1 MKRARKGHLMTAS
14 LIRRLCL
21 SLLLL
26 FGGWVSLPVYAQK
39 AITLDLINQ
48 PFSTFI
54 KQVEQQTDYKF
65 FFEEQSVDV
74 NRLVNVKV
82 QNQDV
87 RVVLNKVLSGTNI
100 TYTIANKKILL
111 KKQENSKLQRG
122 KALPKEIVGSVVGE
136 DGTQL
141 IGVSIQVKGKA
152 AGTIT
157 NGDGNYRLVLPDN
170 SDAIV
175 VTYVGYIPQEIS
187 LKNNNWQR
195 IVLKED
201 INMLDDVVV
210 VGYGTVKKRDLT
222 GAISTIKADEMGL
235 AGISSIGHAL
245 EGKAAGL
252 YVRQNS
258 AQPGGGLDILVRG
271 AGSIN
276 ANNDPLY
283 IVDGFPIAKLDQI
296 ASSDRKMDPGTQGVL
311 NFLNP
316 NDVESIDVLKDASA
330 TAIYGSR
337 GANGV
342 VMVTTKQA
350 QEGHT
355 EINFDYSY
363 GIQHT
368 AKTYDMLNASQ
379 YAALHNEMR
388 TNAGPEY
395 SLNPAFS
402 DPESLGTGT
411 DWMDAIFR
419 TAPMQKV
426 NLSMLGGNQK
436 ISHATSLGYY
446 TQDGIMKNS
455 SYNRLSLQSNISS
468 KIVSNVT
475 VRANVNLSAENRRT
489 QPVSTV
495 IQNAM
500 RILPSIPIQDENGEY
515 AGPTGNAEWNGNAL
529 NPVAIINEQNYRMK
543 GFRMLSNISLE
554 WEIIKGLK
562 FKTTGGAELGYD
574 YNNSYI
580 PKYKW
585 GMNES
590 KNTMQTVSSAYEQLY
605 LWDNTLNYDKS
616 FGKHRIN
623 AMVGTSYQEYKKE
636 SVSASGSGR
645 ASELTTELDN
655 ATKATDV
662 GGNSLRWALMSY
674 MARLHYSYD
683 DRYLVTATFRADG
696 SSKFGKDNRFGYFPS
711 FAAAWNI
718 GNESFMQ
725 SVKPISQLKLRAGY
739 GQTGNQN
746 IGAYAFADKLSVN
759 GVYNFGSQ
767 RGFESNL
774 VNLIYPYLLS
784 NPSVKWEAVEQ
795 YNVGVDIGFLKNRIV
810 ANLDFYVKN
819 TRDMLTKKPV
829 PQTSGT
835 SLEQADWPPVNIG
848 KVLNRGFEFTI
859 NTKNFVGEFKWETN
873 FNMSFNHNEVVSIGG
888 PEILNG
894 VSLIR
899 EGQPI
904 NSFYGYKLGG
914 VYQTLD
920 EVFTGP
926 VMENRAADKASHNPY
941 KNTSPG
947 DMWFV
952 DVDGNGEINDLDR
965 TVIGNPS
972 PDCIFGFNN
981 TFSYKNFDLSIF
993 FQGALGNQVWNG
1005 VRASHESMNSTY
1017 NQLASTLER
1026 WTGEGTSSSMP
1037 RAIYADPNNNSRA
1050 STRWL
1055 ENGSYAKL
1063 KNLTFGYTL
1072 PENWTNRAKVKALR
1086 LYVSFDN
1093 LCTIT
1098 NYSGLDPEV
1107 GLSGLD
1113 YGVYPSARTY
1123 MFGVSVKF

>member
-1 MKRARKGHLMTAS
+1 MNMKTEYLCKSRMKHILLIGTAMFLISPITLYAGVTVDLNTNTETGIMNVAQQQQTVKG
-14 LIRRLCL
+14 IVK
-21 SLLLL
+21 
-26 FGGWVSLPVYAQK
+26 GPDGLPVIAANISQK
-39 AITLDLINQ
+39 GTNNATITDLYGNFTLNITGQ
-48 PFSTFI
+48 HPVLVISYIGYVTT
-54 KQVEQQTDYKF
+54 E
-65 FFEEQSVDV
+65 
-74 NRLVNVKV
+74 VNVSG
-82 QNQDV
+82 
-87 RVVLNKVLSGTNI
+87 RAFIEVVL
-100 TYTIANKKILL
+100 
-111 KKQENSKLQRG
+111 QEDVE
-122 KALPKEIVGSVVGE
+122 ALDE
-136 DGTQL
+136 
-141 IGVSIQVKGKA
+141 
-152 AGTIT
+152 
-157 NGDGNYRLVLPDN
+157 
-170 SDAIV
+170 
-175 VTYVGYIPQEIS
+175 
-187 LKNNNWQR
+187 
-195 IVLKED
+195 
-201 INMLDDVVV
+201 VVV
-210 VGYGTVKKRDLT
+210 VGYGTMRKKDVT
-222 GAISTIKADEMGL
+222 GAVSSVRTEDITKNATSNVMQAIAGKMSGVQVVQNSGTPGGDVSILIRGVGTINDA
-235 AGISSIGHAL
+235 SP
-245 EGKAAGL
+245 L
-252 YVRQNS
+252 YVIDGVPVS
-258 AQPGGGLDILVRG
+258 GGMW
-271 AGSIN
+271 
-276 ANNDPLY
+276 Y
-283 IVDGFPIAKLDQI
+283 
-296 ASSDRKMDPGTQGVL
+296 
-311 NFLNP
+311 LNP

-489 QPVSTV
+489 QPVGTV

-725 SVKPISQLKLRAGY
+725 SVKSISQLKLRAGY

-873 FNMSFNHNEVVSIGG
+873 LNMSFNHNEVVSIGG

-1072 PENWTNRAKVKALR
+1072 PENWTDRAKVKALR

>member
-1 MKRARKGHLMTAS
+1 MNMKTEYQCKSRMKHTLLIGTAMFLISPITLFAGVTAHSDAGSETGISNVTQQQQTVKG
-14 LIRRLCL
+14 IIK
-21 SLLLL
+21 
-26 FGGWVSLPVYAQK
+26 GPDGLPVIAANISQK
-39 AITLDLINQ
+39 GTNNATITDLNGNFTLNVTGRQ
-48 PFSTFI
+48 PVLVISYIGYVTT
-54 KQVEQQTDYKF
+54 E
-65 FFEEQSVDV
+65 
-74 NRLVNVKV
+74 VNVSGRAFV
-82 QNQDV
+82 E
-87 RVVLNKVLSGTNI
+87 VVL
-100 TYTIANKKILL
+100 
-111 KKQENSKLQRG
+111 QEDVA
-122 KALPKEIVGSVVGE
+122 ALDE
-136 DGTQL
+136 
-141 IGVSIQVKGKA
+141 
-152 AGTIT
+152 
-157 NGDGNYRLVLPDN
+157 
-170 SDAIV
+170 
-175 VTYVGYIPQEIS
+175 
-187 LKNNNWQR
+187 
-195 IVLKED
+195 
-201 INMLDDVVV
+201 VVV
-210 VGYGTVKKRDLT
+210 VGYGTMRKKDVT
-222 GAISTIKADEMGL
+222 GAVSSVRSGEITKNATSNVMQAIAGKMSGVQVVQNSGTPGGDVSILIRGVGTINDA
-235 AGISSIGHAL
+235 SP
-245 EGKAAGL
+245 L
-252 YVRQNS
+252 YVIDGVPVS
-258 AQPGGGLDILVRG
+258 GGMW
-271 AGSIN
+271 
-276 ANNDPLY
+276 Y
-283 IVDGFPIAKLDQI
+283 
-296 ASSDRKMDPGTQGVL
+296 
-311 NFLNP
+311 LNP

-363 GIQHT
+363 GIQHS
-368 AKTYDMLNASQ
+368 AKTYKMLDASQ

-395 SLNPAFS
+395 SLNPAFA
-402 DPESLGTGT
+402 DPESLGAGT

-468 KIVSNVT
+468 KLASNIT

-500 RILPSIPIQDENGEY
+500 RILPSIPIYDDNGEY

-590 KNTMQTVSSAYEQLY
+590 KNTMQTVTSAYEQLY
-605 LWDNTLNYDKS
+605 LWDNTLNYDKA

-623 AMVGTSYQEYKKE
+623 AMIGTSYQEYKKE
-636 SVSASGSGR
+636 SVSAAGSGR

-662 GGNSLRWALMSY
+662 GGNSYRWALMSY

-683 DRYLVTATFRADG
+683 DRYLLTATFRADG

-718 GNESFMQ
+718 GNEAFMQ
-725 SVKPISQLKLRAGY
+725 SVKPVSLLKLRAGY

-784 NPSVKWEAVEQ
+784 NPSVKWESVEQ
-795 YNVGVDIGFLKNRIV
+795 YNVGLDIGFLQNRIV

-848 KVLNRGFEFTI
+848 KVLNRGFEFTV
-859 NTKNFVGEFKWETN
+859 NTKNFVGEFKWETSL
-873 FNMSFNHNEVVSIGG
+873 NMSFNHNEVVSIGG

-904 NSFYGYKLGG
+904 NSFYGYELGG
-914 VYQTLD
+914 IYQTLD

-926 VMENRAADKASHNPY
+926 VMENRAPDKASHNPY
-941 KNTSPG
+941 KNTSPS

-1017 NQLASTLER
+1017 NQLATTLER
-1026 WTGEGTSSSMP
+1026 WTGEGSSYSMP

-1055 ENGSYAKL
+1055 EDGAYAKL

-1072 PENWTNRAKVKALR
+1072 PEKWIRKAKMKALR
-1086 LYVSFDN
+1086 LYVSLDN

-1098 NYSGLDPEV
+1098 NYSGLDPEA

>member
-1 MKRARKGHLMTAS
+1 MNGNFTLNVTGRQ
-14 LIRRLCL
+14 
-21 SLLLL
+21 
-26 FGGWVSLPVYAQK
+26 PVLVISY
-39 AITLDLINQ
+39 IGYVT
-48 PFSTFI
+48 T
-54 KQVEQQTDYKF
+54 E
-65 FFEEQSVDV
+65 
-74 NRLVNVKV
+74 VNVSGRAFV
-82 QNQDV
+82 E
-87 RVVLNKVLSGTNI
+87 VVL
-100 TYTIANKKILL
+100 
-111 KKQENSKLQRG
+111 QEDVA
-122 KALPKEIVGSVVGE
+122 ALDE
-136 DGTQL
+136 
-141 IGVSIQVKGKA
+141 
-152 AGTIT
+152 
-157 NGDGNYRLVLPDN
+157 
-170 SDAIV
+170 
-175 VTYVGYIPQEIS
+175 
-187 LKNNNWQR
+187 
-195 IVLKED
+195 
-201 INMLDDVVV
+201 VVV
-210 VGYGTVKKRDLT
+210 VGYGTMRKKDVT
-222 GAISTIKADEMGL
+222 GAVSSVRSGEITKNATSNVMQAIAGKMSGVQVVQNSGTPGGDVSILIRGVGTINDA
-235 AGISSIGHAL
+235 SP
-245 EGKAAGL
+245 L
-252 YVRQNS
+252 YVIDGVPVS
-258 AQPGGGLDILVRG
+258 GGMW
-271 AGSIN
+271 
-276 ANNDPLY
+276 Y
-283 IVDGFPIAKLDQI
+283 
-296 ASSDRKMDPGTQGVL
+296 
-311 NFLNP
+311 LNP

-363 GIQHT
+363 GIQHS
-368 AKTYDMLNASQ
+368 AKTYKMLDASQ

-395 SLNPAFS
+395 SLNPAFA
-402 DPESLGTGT
+402 DPESLGAGT

-468 KIVSNVT
+468 KLASNIT

-500 RILPSIPIQDENGEY
+500 RILPSIPIYDDNGEY

-590 KNTMQTVSSAYEQLY
+590 KNTMQTVTSAYEQLY
-605 LWDNTLNYDKS
+605 LWDNTLNYDKA

-623 AMVGTSYQEYKKE
+623 AMIGTSYQEYKKE
-636 SVSASGSGR
+636 SVSAAGSGR

-662 GGNSLRWALMSY
+662 GGNSYRWALMSY

-683 DRYLVTATFRADG
+683 DRYLLTATFRADG

-718 GNESFMQ
+718 GNEAFMQ
-725 SVKPISQLKLRAGY
+725 SVKPVSLLKLRAGY

-784 NPSVKWEAVEQ
+784 NPSVKWESVEQ
-795 YNVGVDIGFLKNRIV
+795 YNVGLDIGFLQNRIV

-848 KVLNRGFEFTI
+848 KVLNRGFEFTV
-859 NTKNFVGEFKWETN
+859 NTKNFVGEFKWETSL
-873 FNMSFNHNEVVSIGG
+873 NMSFNHNEVVSIGG

-904 NSFYGYKLGG
+904 NSFYGYELGG
-914 VYQTLD
+914 IYQTLD

-926 VMENRAADKASHNPY
+926 VMENRAPDKASHNPY

-1017 NQLASTLER
+1017 NQLATTLER
-1026 WTGEGTSSSMP
+1026 WTGEGSSYSMP

-1055 ENGSYAKL
+1055 EDGAYAKL

-1072 PENWTNRAKVKALR
+1072 PEKWIRKAKMKALR
-1086 LYVSFDN
+1086 LYVSLDN

-1098 NYSGLDPEV
+1098 NYSGLDPEA

>member
-1 MKRARKGHLMTAS
+1 MNMKTEYQCKSRMKHTLLIGTAMFLISPITLFAGVTAHSDAGSETGISNVTQQQQTVKG
-14 LIRRLCL
+14 IIK
-21 SLLLL
+21 
-26 FGGWVSLPVYAQK
+26 GPDGLPVIAANISQK
-39 AITLDLINQ
+39 GTNNATITDLNGNFTLNVTGRQ
-48 PFSTFI
+48 PVLVISYIGYVTT
-54 KQVEQQTDYKF
+54 E
-65 FFEEQSVDV
+65 
-74 NRLVNVKV
+74 VNVSGRAFV
-82 QNQDV
+82 E
-87 RVVLNKVLSGTNI
+87 VVL
-100 TYTIANKKILL
+100 
-111 KKQENSKLQRG
+111 QEDVA
-122 KALPKEIVGSVVGE
+122 ALDE
-136 DGTQL
+136 
-141 IGVSIQVKGKA
+141 
-152 AGTIT
+152 
-157 NGDGNYRLVLPDN
+157 
-170 SDAIV
+170 
-175 VTYVGYIPQEIS
+175 
-187 LKNNNWQR
+187 
-195 IVLKED
+195 
-201 INMLDDVVV
+201 VVV
-210 VGYGTVKKRDLT
+210 VGYGTMRKKDVT
-222 GAISTIKADEMGL
+222 GAVSSVRSGEITKNATSNVMQAIAGKMSGVQVVQNSGTPGGDVSILIRGVGTINDA
-235 AGISSIGHAL
+235 SP
-245 EGKAAGL
+245 L
-252 YVRQNS
+252 YVIDGVPVS
-258 AQPGGGLDILVRG
+258 GGMW
-271 AGSIN
+271 
-276 ANNDPLY
+276 Y
-283 IVDGFPIAKLDQI
+283 
-296 ASSDRKMDPGTQGVL
+296 
-311 NFLNP
+311 LNP

-363 GIQHT
+363 GIQHS
-368 AKTYDMLNASQ
+368 AKTYKMLDASQ

-395 SLNPAFS
+395 SLNPAFA
-402 DPESLGTGT
+402 DPESLGAGT

-468 KIVSNVT
+468 KLASNIT

-500 RILPSIPIQDENGEY
+500 RILPSIPIYDDNGEY

-590 KNTMQTVSSAYEQLY
+590 KNTMQTVTSAYEQLY
-605 LWDNTLNYDKS
+605 LWDNTLNYDKA

-623 AMVGTSYQEYKKE
+623 AMIGTSYQEYKKE
-636 SVSASGSGR
+636 SVSAAGSGR

-662 GGNSLRWALMSY
+662 GGNSYRWALMSY

-683 DRYLVTATFRADG
+683 DRYLLTATFRADG

-718 GNESFMQ
+718 GNEAFMQ
-725 SVKPISQLKLRAGY
+725 SVKPVSLLKLRAGY

-784 NPSVKWEAVEQ
+784 NPSVKWESVEQ
-795 YNVGVDIGFLKNRIV
+795 YNVGLDIGFLQNRIV

-819 TRDMLTKKPV
+819 TRDMLTKTPV

-848 KVLNRGFEFTI
+848 KVLNRGFEFTV
-859 NTKNFVGEFKWETN
+859 NTKNFVGEFKWETSL
-873 FNMSFNHNEVVSIGG
+873 NMSFNHNEVVSIGG

-904 NSFYGYKLGG
+904 NSFYGYELGG
-914 VYQTLD
+914 IYQTLD

-926 VMENRAADKASHNPY
+926 VMENRAPDKASHNPY

-1017 NQLASTLER
+1017 NQLATTLER
-1026 WTGEGTSSSMP
+1026 WTGEGSSYSMP

-1055 ENGSYAKL
+1055 EDGAYAKL

-1072 PENWTNRAKVKALR
+1072 PEKWIRKAKMKALR
-1086 LYVSFDN
+1086 LYVSLDN

-1098 NYSGLDPEV
+1098 NYSGLDPEA

>member
-1 MKRARKGHLMTAS
+1 MNMKTEYQCKSRMKHTLLIGTAMFLISPITLFAGVTVHSDAGSETGISNVTQQQQTVKG
-14 LIRRLCL
+14 IIK
-21 SLLLL
+21 
-26 FGGWVSLPVYAQK
+26 GPDGLPVIAANISQK
-39 AITLDLINQ
+39 GTNNATITDLNGNFTLNVTGRQ
-48 PFSTFI
+48 PVLVISYIGYVTT
-54 KQVEQQTDYKF
+54 E
-65 FFEEQSVDV
+65 
-74 NRLVNVKV
+74 VNVSGRAFV
-82 QNQDV
+82 E
-87 RVVLNKVLSGTNI
+87 VVL
-100 TYTIANKKILL
+100 
-111 KKQENSKLQRG
+111 QEDVA
-122 KALPKEIVGSVVGE
+122 ALDE
-136 DGTQL
+136 
-141 IGVSIQVKGKA
+141 
-152 AGTIT
+152 
-157 NGDGNYRLVLPDN
+157 
-170 SDAIV
+170 
-175 VTYVGYIPQEIS
+175 
-187 LKNNNWQR
+187 
-195 IVLKED
+195 
-201 INMLDDVVV
+201 VVV
-210 VGYGTVKKRDLT
+210 VGYGTMRKKDVT
-222 GAISTIKADEMGL
+222 GAVSSVRSGEITKNATSNVMQAIAGKMSGVQVVQNSGTPGGDVSILIRGVGTINDA
-235 AGISSIGHAL
+235 SP
-245 EGKAAGL
+245 L
-252 YVRQNS
+252 YVIDGVPVS
-258 AQPGGGLDILVRG
+258 GGMW
-271 AGSIN
+271 
-276 ANNDPLY
+276 Y
-283 IVDGFPIAKLDQI
+283 
-296 ASSDRKMDPGTQGVL
+296 
-311 NFLNP
+311 LNP

-363 GIQHT
+363 GIQHS
-368 AKTYDMLNASQ
+368 AKTYKMLDASQ

-395 SLNPAFS
+395 SLNPAFA
-402 DPESLGTGT
+402 DPESLGAGT
-411 DWMDAIFR
+411 DWVDAIFR

-426 NLSMLGGNQK
+426 NLSMLGGNRK

-468 KIVSNVT
+468 KLASNIT

-500 RILPSIPIQDENGEY
+500 RILPSIPIYDDNGEY

-590 KNTMQTVSSAYEQLY
+590 KNTMQTVTSAYEQLY
-605 LWDNTLNYDKS
+605 LWDNTLNYDKA

-623 AMVGTSYQEYKKE
+623 AMIGTSYQEYKKE
-636 SVSASGSGR
+636 SVSAAGSGR

-662 GGNSLRWALMSY
+662 GGNSYRWALMSY

-683 DRYLVTATFRADG
+683 DRYLLTATFRADG

-718 GNESFMQ
+718 GNEAFMQ
-725 SVKPISQLKLRAGY
+725 SVKPVSLLKLRAGY

-784 NPSVKWEAVEQ
+784 NPSVKWESVEQ
-795 YNVGVDIGFLKNRIV
+795 YNVGLDIGFLQNRIV
-810 ANLDFYVKN
+810 TNLDFYVKN

-848 KVLNRGFEFTI
+848 KVLNRGFEFTV
-859 NTKNFVGEFKWETN
+859 NTKNFVGEFKWETSL
-873 FNMSFNHNEVVSIGG
+873 NMSFNHNEVVSIGG
-888 PEILNG
+888 PEILSG

-904 NSFYGYKLGG
+904 NSFYGYELGG
-914 VYQTLD
+914 IYQTLD
-920 EVFTGP
+920 EVFIGP
-926 VMENRAADKASHNPY
+926 VMENRAPDKASHNPY

-1017 NQLASTLER
+1017 NQLATTLER
-1026 WTGEGTSSSMP
+1026 WTGEGSSYSMP

-1055 ENGSYAKL
+1055 EDGAYAKL

-1072 PENWTNRAKVKALR
+1072 PEKWIRKAKMKALR
-1086 LYVSFDN
+1086 LYVSLDN

-1098 NYSGLDPEV
+1098 NYSGLDPEA

>member
-1 MKRARKGHLMTAS
+1 MNMKTEYQCKSRMKHTL
-14 LIRRLCL
+14 LIRSAMFLI
-21 SLLLL
+21 SPITL
-26 FGGWVSLPVYAQK
+26 FAGVTAHSDAGSETGISNVTQQQQTVKGIIKGPDGLPVIAANISQK
-39 AITLDLINQ
+39 GTNNATITDLNGNFTLNVTGRQ
-48 PFSTFI
+48 PVLVISYIGYVTT
-54 KQVEQQTDYKF
+54 E
-65 FFEEQSVDV
+65 
-74 NRLVNVKV
+74 VNVSGRAFV
-82 QNQDV
+82 E
-87 RVVLNKVLSGTNI
+87 VVL
-100 TYTIANKKILL
+100 
-111 KKQENSKLQRG
+111 QEDVA
-122 KALPKEIVGSVVGE
+122 ALDE
-136 DGTQL
+136 
-141 IGVSIQVKGKA
+141 
-152 AGTIT
+152 
-157 NGDGNYRLVLPDN
+157 
-170 SDAIV
+170 
-175 VTYVGYIPQEIS
+175 
-187 LKNNNWQR
+187 
-195 IVLKED
+195 
-201 INMLDDVVV
+201 VVV
-210 VGYGTVKKRDLT
+210 VGYGTMRKKDVT
-222 GAISTIKADEMGL
+222 GAVSSVRSGEITKNATSNVMQAIAGKMSGVQVVQNSGTPGGDVSILIRGVGTINDA
-235 AGISSIGHAL
+235 SP
-245 EGKAAGL
+245 L
-252 YVRQNS
+252 YVIDGVPVS
-258 AQPGGGLDILVRG
+258 GGMW
-271 AGSIN
+271 
-276 ANNDPLY
+276 Y
-283 IVDGFPIAKLDQI
+283 
-296 ASSDRKMDPGTQGVL
+296 
-311 NFLNP
+311 LNP

-363 GIQHT
+363 GIQHS
-368 AKTYDMLNASQ
+368 AKTYKMLDASQ

-395 SLNPAFS
+395 SLNPAFA
-402 DPESLGTGT
+402 DPESLGAGT

-468 KIVSNVT
+468 KLASNIT

-500 RILPSIPIQDENGEY
+500 RILPSIPIYDDNGEY

-590 KNTMQTVSSAYEQLY
+590 KNTMQTVTSAYEQLY
-605 LWDNTLNYDKS
+605 LWDNTLNYDKA

-623 AMVGTSYQEYKKE
+623 AMIGTSYQEYKKE
-636 SVSASGSGR
+636 SVSAAGSGR

-662 GGNSLRWALMSY
+662 GGNSYRWALMSY

-683 DRYLVTATFRADG
+683 DRYLLTATFRADG

-718 GNESFMQ
+718 GNEAFMQ
-725 SVKPISQLKLRAGY
+725 SVKPVSLLKLRAGY

-784 NPSVKWEAVEQ
+784 NPSVKWESVEQ
-795 YNVGVDIGFLKNRIV
+795 YNVGLDIGFLQNRIV

-848 KVLNRGFEFTI
+848 KVLNRGFEFTV
-859 NTKNFVGEFKWETN
+859 NTKNFVGEFKWETSL
-873 FNMSFNHNEVVSIGG
+873 NMSFNHNEVVSIGG

-904 NSFYGYKLGG
+904 NSFYGYELGG
-914 VYQTLD
+914 IYQTLD

-926 VMENRAADKASHNPY
+926 VMENRAPDKASHNPY

-1017 NQLASTLER
+1017 NQLATTLER
-1026 WTGEGTSSSMP
+1026 WTGEGSSYSMP

-1055 ENGSYAKL
+1055 EDGAYAKL

-1072 PENWTNRAKVKALR
+1072 PEKWIRKAKMKALR
-1086 LYVSFDN
+1086 LYVSLDN

-1098 NYSGLDPEV
+1098 NYSGLDPEA

>member
-1 MKRARKGHLMTAS
+1 MKTEYLCKSRMKHTLLIGSAMFLISPFTLHAGVAALPDGSNETGITNVAQQQQQIVKGVVK
-14 LIRRLCL
+14 
-21 SLLLL
+21 
-26 FGGWVSLPVYAQK
+26 GPDGLPVIAANISQK
-39 AITLDLINQ
+39 GANNATITDLYGNFTLPVSGHQ
-48 PFSTFI
+48 PVLIISYIGYVTA
-54 KQVEQQTDYKF
+54 E
-65 FFEEQSVDV
+65 
-74 NRLVNVKV
+74 VNV
-82 QNQDV
+82 
-87 RVVLNKVLSGTNI
+87 SG
-100 TYTIANKKILL
+100 
-111 KKQENSKLQRG
+111 R
-122 KALPKEIVGSVVGE
+122 PFVEIVLQE
-136 DGTQL
+136 D
-141 IGVSIQVKGKA
+141 VA
-152 AGTIT
+152 A
-157 NGDGNYRLVLPDN
+157 L
-170 SDAIV
+170 
-175 VTYVGYIPQEIS
+175 E
-187 LKNNNWQR
+187 
-195 IVLKED
+195 E
-201 INMLDDVVV
+201 VVV
-210 VGYGTVKKRDLT
+210 VGYGTMRKKDVT
-222 GAISTIKADEMGL
+222 GAVSSVRTEEITKNASSNVMQAIAGKMSGVQVVQNSGAPGGDVSILIRGVGTINDA
-235 AGISSIGHAL
+235 SP
-245 EGKAAGL
+245 L
-252 YVRQNS
+252 YVIDGVPVS
-258 AQPGGGLDILVRG
+258 GGMW
-271 AGSIN
+271 
-276 ANNDPLY
+276 Y
-283 IVDGFPIAKLDQI
+283 
-296 ASSDRKMDPGTQGVL
+296 
-311 NFLNP
+311 LNP

-342 VMVTTKQA
+342 VMVTTRKA

-355 EINFDYSY
+355 EISFDYSY

-368 AKTYDMLNASQ
+368 AKMYDMLNASQ
-379 YAALHNEMR
+379 YATLHNEMR

-395 SLNPAFS
+395 SLNPAFA
-402 DPESLGTGT
+402 DPESLGAGT

-426 NLSMLGGNQK
+426 NLSLLGGNRK

-468 KIVSNVT
+468 KLTSNVI

-489 QPVSTV
+489 QPTGTV

-500 RILPSIPIQDENGEY
+500 RILPSIPIRNENGEY

-590 KNTMQTVSSAYEQLY
+590 KNTMQSVSSAYEQLY
-605 LWDNTLNYDKS
+605 LWDNTLNYDKA

-636 SVSASGSGR
+636 SVSAAGSGR
-645 ASELTTELDN
+645 ASELTNELDN

-662 GGNSLRWALMSY
+662 GGNSYRWALMSY

-683 DRYLVTATFRADG
+683 DRYLLTATFRADG

-711 FAAAWNI
+711 FAAAWNVS
-718 GNESFMQ
+718 NEAFMQ

-746 IGAYAFADKLSVN
+746 IGAYAFADRLSVN

-767 RGFESNL
+767 RGFESNM

-795 YNVGVDIGFLKNRIV
+795 YNVGIDLGFLKNRIV

-835 SLEQADWPPVNIG
+835 SLDQGDWPPVNIG

-859 NTKNFVGEFKWETN
+859 QTKNFVGAFKWETSL
-873 FNMSFNHNEVVSIGG
+873 NMSFNHNEVVSIGG

-914 VYQTLD
+914 IYQNLD
-920 EVFTGP
+920 EVFNGA
-926 VMENRAADKASHNPY
+926 VMENRAPDRASHNPY

-1005 VRASHESMNSTY
+1005 VRATHESMNSTY
-1017 NQLASTLER
+1017 NQLASTLDR
-1026 WTGEGTSSSMP
+1026 WTGEETSYSMP
-1037 RAIYADPNNNSRA
+1037 RAIYADPNNNGRA

-1055 ENGSYAKL
+1055 EDGAYAKL

-1072 PENWTNRAKVKALR
+1072 PEKWTNRAKIKSFR
-1086 LYVSFDN
+1086 LYVSLDN
-1093 LCTIT
+1093 LCTLT
-1098 NYSGLDPEV
+1098 NYTGLDPEA

-1113 YGVYPSARTY
+1113 YGVYPTARTY

>member
-1 MKRARKGHLMTAS
+1 MNMKTEYQCKSRMKHTL
-14 LIRRLCL
+14 LIRSAMFLI
-21 SLLLL
+21 SPITLLA
-26 FGGWVSLPVYAQK
+26 GVTAHSDAGSETGISNVTQQQQTVKGIIKGPDGLPVIAANISQK
-39 AITLDLINQ
+39 GTNNATITDLNGNFTLNVTGRQ
-48 PFSTFI
+48 PVLVISYIGYVTT
-54 KQVEQQTDYKF
+54 E
-65 FFEEQSVDV
+65 
-74 NRLVNVKV
+74 VNVSGRAFV
-82 QNQDV
+82 E
-87 RVVLNKVLSGTNI
+87 VVL
-100 TYTIANKKILL
+100 
-111 KKQENSKLQRG
+111 QEDVA
-122 KALPKEIVGSVVGE
+122 ALDE
-136 DGTQL
+136 
-141 IGVSIQVKGKA
+141 
-152 AGTIT
+152 
-157 NGDGNYRLVLPDN
+157 
-170 SDAIV
+170 
-175 VTYVGYIPQEIS
+175 
-187 LKNNNWQR
+187 
-195 IVLKED
+195 
-201 INMLDDVVV
+201 VVV
-210 VGYGTVKKRDLT
+210 VGYGTMRKKDVT
-222 GAISTIKADEMGL
+222 GAVSSVRSGEITKNATSNVMQAIAGKMSGVQVVQNSGTPGGDVSILIRGVGTINDA
-235 AGISSIGHAL
+235 SP
-245 EGKAAGL
+245 L
-252 YVRQNS
+252 YVIDGVPVS
-258 AQPGGGLDILVRG
+258 GGMW
-271 AGSIN
+271 
-276 ANNDPLY
+276 Y
-283 IVDGFPIAKLDQI
+283 
-296 ASSDRKMDPGTQGVL
+296 
-311 NFLNP
+311 LNP

-363 GIQHT
+363 GIQHS
-368 AKTYDMLNASQ
+368 AKTYKMLDASQ

-395 SLNPAFS
+395 SLNPAFA
-402 DPESLGTGT
+402 DPESLGAGT

-468 KIVSNVT
+468 KLASNIT

-500 RILPSIPIQDENGEY
+500 RILPSIPIYDDNGEY

-590 KNTMQTVSSAYEQLY
+590 KNTMQTVTSAYEQLY
-605 LWDNTLNYDKS
+605 LWDNTLNYDKA

-623 AMVGTSYQEYKKE
+623 AMIGTSYQEYKKE
-636 SVSASGSGR
+636 SVSAAGSGR

-662 GGNSLRWALMSY
+662 GGNSYRWALMSY

-683 DRYLVTATFRADG
+683 DRYLLTATFRADG

-718 GNESFMQ
+718 GNEAFMQ
-725 SVKPISQLKLRAGY
+725 SVKPVSLLKLRAGY

-784 NPSVKWEAVEQ
+784 NPSVKWESVEQ
-795 YNVGVDIGFLKNRIV
+795 YNVGLDIGFLQNRIV

-848 KVLNRGFEFTI
+848 KVLNRGFEFTV
-859 NTKNFVGEFKWETN
+859 NTKNFVGEFKWETSL
-873 FNMSFNHNEVVSIGG
+873 NMSFNHNEVVSIGG

-904 NSFYGYKLGG
+904 NSFYGYELGG
-914 VYQTLD
+914 IYQTLD

-926 VMENRAADKASHNPY
+926 VMENRAPDKASHNPY

-1017 NQLASTLER
+1017 NQLATTLER
-1026 WTGEGTSSSMP
+1026 WTGEGSSYSMP

-1055 ENGSYAKL
+1055 EDGAYAKL

-1072 PENWTNRAKVKALR
+1072 PEKWIRKAKMKALR
-1086 LYVSFDN
+1086 LYVSLDN

-1098 NYSGLDPEV
+1098 NYSGLDPEA

>member
-1 MKRARKGHLMTAS
+1 MNMKTEYLCKSRIKHILLIGTAMFLISPITLYAGVTVDLNTNTETGIMNVAQQQQTVKG
-14 LIRRLCL
+14 IVK
-21 SLLLL
+21 
-26 FGGWVSLPVYAQK
+26 GPDGLPVIAANISQK
-39 AITLDLINQ
+39 GTNNATITDLYGNFTLNITGQ
-48 PFSTFI
+48 HPVLVISYIGYVTT
-54 KQVEQQTDYKF
+54 E
-65 FFEEQSVDV
+65 
-74 NRLVNVKV
+74 VNVSG
-82 QNQDV
+82 
-87 RVVLNKVLSGTNI
+87 RAFIEVVL
-100 TYTIANKKILL
+100 
-111 KKQENSKLQRG
+111 QEDVE
-122 KALPKEIVGSVVGE
+122 ALDE
-136 DGTQL
+136 
-141 IGVSIQVKGKA
+141 
-152 AGTIT
+152 
-157 NGDGNYRLVLPDN
+157 
-170 SDAIV
+170 
-175 VTYVGYIPQEIS
+175 
-187 LKNNNWQR
+187 
-195 IVLKED
+195 
-201 INMLDDVVV
+201 VVV
-210 VGYGTVKKRDLT
+210 VGYGTMRKKDVT
-222 GAISTIKADEMGL
+222 GAVSSVRTEDITKNATSNVMQAIAGKMSGVQVVQNSGTPGGDVSILIRGVGTINDA
-235 AGISSIGHAL
+235 SP
-245 EGKAAGL
+245 L
-252 YVRQNS
+252 YVIDGVPVS
-258 AQPGGGLDILVRG
+258 GGMW
-271 AGSIN
+271 
-276 ANNDPLY
+276 Y
-283 IVDGFPIAKLDQI
+283 
-296 ASSDRKMDPGTQGVL
+296 
-311 NFLNP
+311 LNP

-363 GIQHT
+363 GIQHS

-623 AMVGTSYQEYKKE
+623 AMAGTSYQEYKKE

-725 SVKPISQLKLRAGY
+725 SVKSISQLKLRAGY

-746 IGAYAFADKLSVN
+746 IGAYTFADKLSVN

-873 FNMSFNHNEVVSIGG
+873 LNMSFNHNEVVSIGG

>member
-1 MKRARKGHLMTAS
+1 MNMKTEYQCKSRMKHTLLIGTAMFLISPITLFAGVTAHSDAGSETGISNVTQQQQTVKG
-14 LIRRLCL
+14 IIK
-21 SLLLL
+21 
-26 FGGWVSLPVYAQK
+26 GPDGLPVIAANISQK
-39 AITLDLINQ
+39 GTNNATITDLNGNFTLNVTGRQ
-48 PFSTFI
+48 PVLVISYIGYVTT
-54 KQVEQQTDYKF
+54 E
-65 FFEEQSVDV
+65 
-74 NRLVNVKV
+74 VNVSGRAFV
-82 QNQDV
+82 E
-87 RVVLNKVLSGTNI
+87 VVL
-100 TYTIANKKILL
+100 
-111 KKQENSKLQRG
+111 QEDVA
-122 KALPKEIVGSVVGE
+122 ALDE
-136 DGTQL
+136 
-141 IGVSIQVKGKA
+141 
-152 AGTIT
+152 
-157 NGDGNYRLVLPDN
+157 
-170 SDAIV
+170 
-175 VTYVGYIPQEIS
+175 
-187 LKNNNWQR
+187 
-195 IVLKED
+195 
-201 INMLDDVVV
+201 VVV
-210 VGYGTVKKRDLT
+210 VGYGTMRKKDVT
-222 GAISTIKADEMGL
+222 GAVSSVRSGEITKNATSNVMQAIAGKMSGVQVVQNSGTPGGDVSILIRGVGTINDA
-235 AGISSIGHAL
+235 SP
-245 EGKAAGL
+245 L
-252 YVRQNS
+252 YVIDGVPVS
-258 AQPGGGLDILVRG
+258 GGMW
-271 AGSIN
+271 
-276 ANNDPLY
+276 Y
-283 IVDGFPIAKLDQI
+283 
-296 ASSDRKMDPGTQGVL
+296 
-311 NFLNP
+311 LNP

-363 GIQHT
+363 GIQHS
-368 AKTYDMLNASQ
+368 AKTYKMLDASQ

-395 SLNPAFS
+395 SLNPAFA
-402 DPESLGTGT
+402 DPESLGAGT

-468 KIVSNVT
+468 KLASNIT

-500 RILPSIPIQDENGEY
+500 RILPSIPIYDDNGEY

-590 KNTMQTVSSAYEQLY
+590 KNTMQTVTSAYEQLY
-605 LWDNTLNYDKS
+605 LWDNTLNYDKA

-623 AMVGTSYQEYKKE
+623 AMIGTSYQEYKKE
-636 SVSASGSGR
+636 SVSAAGSGR

-662 GGNSLRWALMSY
+662 GGNSYRWALMSY

-683 DRYLVTATFRADG
+683 DRYLLTATFRADG

-718 GNESFMQ
+718 GNEAFMQ
-725 SVKPISQLKLRAGY
+725 SVKPVSLLKLRAGY

-784 NPSVKWEAVEQ
+784 NPSVKWESVEQ
-795 YNVGVDIGFLKNRIV
+795 YNVGLDIGFLQNRIV

-848 KVLNRGFEFTI
+848 KVLNRGFEFTV
-859 NTKNFVGEFKWETN
+859 NTKNFVGELKWETSL
-873 FNMSFNHNEVVSIGG
+873 NMSFNHNEVVSIGG

-904 NSFYGYKLGG
+904 NSFYGYELGG
-914 VYQTLD
+914 IYQTLD

-926 VMENRAADKASHNPY
+926 VMENRAPDKASHNPY

-1017 NQLASTLER
+1017 NQLATTLER
-1026 WTGEGTSSSMP
+1026 WTGEGSSYSMP

-1055 ENGSYAKL
+1055 EDGAYAKL

-1072 PENWTNRAKVKALR
+1072 PEKWIRKAKMKALR
-1086 LYVSFDN
+1086 LYVSLDN

-1098 NYSGLDPEV
+1098 NYSGLDPEA

>member
-1 MKRARKGHLMTAS
+1 MNMKTEYLCKSRMKHILLIGTAMFLISPITLYAGVTVDLNTNTETGIMNGAQQQQTVKG
-14 LIRRLCL
+14 IVK
-21 SLLLL
+21 
-26 FGGWVSLPVYAQK
+26 GPDGLPVIAANISQK
-39 AITLDLINQ
+39 GTNNATITDLYGNFTLNITGQ
-48 PFSTFI
+48 HPVLVISYIGYVTT
-54 KQVEQQTDYKF
+54 E
-65 FFEEQSVDV
+65 
-74 NRLVNVKV
+74 VNVSG
-82 QNQDV
+82 
-87 RVVLNKVLSGTNI
+87 RAFIEVVL
-100 TYTIANKKILL
+100 
-111 KKQENSKLQRG
+111 QEDVE
-122 KALPKEIVGSVVGE
+122 ALDE
-136 DGTQL
+136 
-141 IGVSIQVKGKA
+141 
-152 AGTIT
+152 
-157 NGDGNYRLVLPDN
+157 
-170 SDAIV
+170 
-175 VTYVGYIPQEIS
+175 
-187 LKNNNWQR
+187 
-195 IVLKED
+195 
-201 INMLDDVVV
+201 VVV
-210 VGYGTVKKRDLT
+210 VGYGTMRKKDVT
-222 GAISTIKADEMGL
+222 GAVSSVRTEDITKNATSNVMQAIAGKMSGVQVVQNSGTPGGDVSILIRGVGTINDA
-235 AGISSIGHAL
+235 SP
-245 EGKAAGL
+245 L
-252 YVRQNS
+252 YVIDGVPVS
-258 AQPGGGLDILVRG
+258 GGMW
-271 AGSIN
+271 
-276 ANNDPLY
+276 Y
-283 IVDGFPIAKLDQI
+283 
-296 ASSDRKMDPGTQGVL
+296 
-311 NFLNP
+311 LNP

-489 QPVSTV
+489 QPVGTV

-623 AMVGTSYQEYKKE
+623 VMAGTSYQEYKKE

-873 FNMSFNHNEVVSIGG
+873 LNMSFNHNEVVSIGG

>member
-1 MKRARKGHLMTAS
+1 MNMKTEYQCKSRMKHTLLIGTAMFLISPITLFAGVTAHSDAGSETGISNVTQQQQTVKG
-14 LIRRLCL
+14 IIK
-21 SLLLL
+21 
-26 FGGWVSLPVYAQK
+26 GPDGLPVIAANISQK
-39 AITLDLINQ
+39 GTNNATITDLNGNFTLNVTGRQ
-48 PFSTFI
+48 PVLVISYIGYVTT
-54 KQVEQQTDYKF
+54 E
-65 FFEEQSVDV
+65 
-74 NRLVNVKV
+74 VNVSGRAFV
-82 QNQDV
+82 E
-87 RVVLNKVLSGTNI
+87 VVL
-100 TYTIANKKILL
+100 
-111 KKQENSKLQRG
+111 QEDVA
-122 KALPKEIVGSVVGE
+122 ALDE
-136 DGTQL
+136 
-141 IGVSIQVKGKA
+141 
-152 AGTIT
+152 
-157 NGDGNYRLVLPDN
+157 
-170 SDAIV
+170 
-175 VTYVGYIPQEIS
+175 
-187 LKNNNWQR
+187 
-195 IVLKED
+195 
-201 INMLDDVVV
+201 VVV
-210 VGYGTVKKRDLT
+210 VGYGTMRKKDVT
-222 GAISTIKADEMGL
+222 GAVSSVRSGEITKNATSNVMQAIAGKMSGVQVVQNSGTPGGDVSILIRGVGTINDA
-235 AGISSIGHAL
+235 SP
-245 EGKAAGL
+245 L
-252 YVRQNS
+252 YVIDGVPVS
-258 AQPGGGLDILVRG
+258 GGMW
-271 AGSIN
+271 
-276 ANNDPLY
+276 Y
-283 IVDGFPIAKLDQI
+283 
-296 ASSDRKMDPGTQGVL
+296 
-311 NFLNP
+311 LNP

-363 GIQHT
+363 GIQHS
-368 AKTYDMLNASQ
+368 AKTYKMLDASQ
-379 YAALHNEMR
+379 YAPLHNDMR
-388 TNAGPEY
+388 TNPGPEY
-395 SLNPAFS
+395 SLNPAFA
-402 DPESLGTGT
+402 DPETLGAGT

-468 KIVSNVT
+468 KLASNIT

-500 RILPSIPIQDENGEY
+500 RILPSIPIYDDNGEY

-590 KNTMQTVSSAYEQLY
+590 KNTMQTVTSAYEQLY
-605 LWDNTLNYDKS
+605 LWDNTLNYDKA

-623 AMVGTSYQEYKKE
+623 AMIGTSYQEYKKE
-636 SVSASGSGR
+636 SVSAAGSGR

-662 GGNSLRWALMSY
+662 GGNSYRWALMSY

-683 DRYLVTATFRADG
+683 DRYLLTATFRADG

-718 GNESFMQ
+718 GNEAFMQ
-725 SVKPISQLKLRAGY
+725 SVKPVSLLKLRAGY

-784 NPSVKWEAVEQ
+784 NPSVKWESVEQ
-795 YNVGVDIGFLKNRIV
+795 YNVGLDIGFLQNRIV

-848 KVLNRGFEFTI
+848 KVLNRGFEFTV
-859 NTKNFVGEFKWETN
+859 NTKNFVGEFKWETSL
-873 FNMSFNHNEVVSIGG
+873 NMSFNHNEVVSIGG

-904 NSFYGYKLGG
+904 NSFYGYELGG
-914 VYQTLD
+914 IYQTLD

-926 VMENRAADKASHNPY
+926 VMENRAPDKASHNPY

-1017 NQLASTLER
+1017 NQLATTLER
-1026 WTGEGTSSSMP
+1026 WTGEGSSYSMP

-1055 ENGSYAKL
+1055 EDGAYAKL

-1072 PENWTNRAKVKALR
+1072 PEKWIRKAKMKALR
-1086 LYVSFDN
+1086 LYVSLDN

-1098 NYSGLDPEV
+1098 NYSGLDPEA

>member
-1 MKRARKGHLMTAS
+1 MNMKTEYQCKSRMKHTLLIGTAMFLISPITLFAGVTAHSDAGSETGISNVTQQQQTVKG
-14 LIRRLCL
+14 IIK
-21 SLLLL
+21 
-26 FGGWVSLPVYAQK
+26 GPDGLPVIAANISQK
-39 AITLDLINQ
+39 GTNNATITDLNGNFTLNVTGRQ
-48 PFSTFI
+48 PVLVISYIGYVTT
-54 KQVEQQTDYKF
+54 E
-65 FFEEQSVDV
+65 
-74 NRLVNVKV
+74 VNVSGRAFV
-82 QNQDV
+82 E
-87 RVVLNKVLSGTNI
+87 VVL
-100 TYTIANKKILL
+100 
-111 KKQENSKLQRG
+111 QEDVA
-122 KALPKEIVGSVVGE
+122 ALDE
-136 DGTQL
+136 
-141 IGVSIQVKGKA
+141 
-152 AGTIT
+152 
-157 NGDGNYRLVLPDN
+157 
-170 SDAIV
+170 
-175 VTYVGYIPQEIS
+175 
-187 LKNNNWQR
+187 
-195 IVLKED
+195 
-201 INMLDDVVV
+201 VVV
-210 VGYGTVKKRDLT
+210 VGYGTMRKKDVT
-222 GAISTIKADEMGL
+222 GAVSSVRSGEITKNATSNVMQAIAGKMSGVQVVQNSGTPGGDVSILIRGVGTINDA
-235 AGISSIGHAL
+235 SP
-245 EGKAAGL
+245 L
-252 YVRQNS
+252 YVIDGVPVS
-258 AQPGGGLDILVRG
+258 GGMW
-271 AGSIN
+271 
-276 ANNDPLY
+276 Y
-283 IVDGFPIAKLDQI
+283 
-296 ASSDRKMDPGTQGVL
+296 
-311 NFLNP
+311 LNP

-363 GIQHT
+363 GIQHS
-368 AKTYDMLNASQ
+368 AKTYKMLDASQ

-395 SLNPAFS
+395 SLNPAFA
-402 DPESLGTGT
+402 DPESLGAGT

-468 KIVSNVT
+468 KLASNIT

-500 RILPSIPIQDENGEY
+500 RILPSIPIYDDNGEY

-590 KNTMQTVSSAYEQLY
+590 KNTMQTVTSAYEQLY
-605 LWDNTLNYDKS
+605 LWDNTLNYDKA

-623 AMVGTSYQEYKKE
+623 AMIGTSYQEYKKE
-636 SVSASGSGR
+636 SVSAAGSGR

-662 GGNSLRWALMSY
+662 GGNSYRWALMSY

-683 DRYLVTATFRADG
+683 DRYLLTATFRADG

-718 GNESFMQ
+718 GNEAFMQ
-725 SVKPISQLKLRAGY
+725 SVKPVSLLKLRAGY

-784 NPSVKWEAVEQ
+784 NPSVKWESVEQ
-795 YNVGVDIGFLKNRIV
+795 YNVGLDIGFLQNRIV

-848 KVLNRGFEFTI
+848 KVLNRGFEFTV
-859 NTKNFVGEFKWETN
+859 NTKNFVGEFKWETSL
-873 FNMSFNHNEVVSIGG
+873 NMSFNHNEVVSIGG
-888 PEILNG
+888 SEILNG

-904 NSFYGYKLGG
+904 NSFYGYELGG
-914 VYQTLD
+914 IYQTLD

-926 VMENRAADKASHNPY
+926 VMENRAPDKASHNPY

-1017 NQLASTLER
+1017 NQLATTLER
-1026 WTGEGTSSSMP
+1026 WTGEGSSYSMP

-1055 ENGSYAKL
+1055 EDGAYAKL

-1072 PENWTNRAKVKALR
+1072 PEKWIRKAKMKALR
-1086 LYVSFDN
+1086 LYVSLDN

-1098 NYSGLDPEV
+1098 NYSGLDPEA

>member
-1 MKRARKGHLMTAS
+1 MNMKTEYQCKSRMKHTLLIGTAMFLISPITLFAGVTAHSDAGSEIGISNVTQQQQTVKG
-14 LIRRLCL
+14 IIK
-21 SLLLL
+21 
-26 FGGWVSLPVYAQK
+26 GPDGLPVIAANISQK
-39 AITLDLINQ
+39 GTNNATITDLNGNFTLNVTGRQ
-48 PFSTFI
+48 PVLVISYIGYVTTEVSVSGRAF
-54 KQVEQQTDYKF
+54 VE
-65 FFEEQSVDV
+65 
-74 NRLVNVKV
+74 
-82 QNQDV
+82 
-87 RVVLNKVLSGTNI
+87 VVL
-100 TYTIANKKILL
+100 
-111 KKQENSKLQRG
+111 QEDVA
-122 KALPKEIVGSVVGE
+122 ALDE
-136 DGTQL
+136 
-141 IGVSIQVKGKA
+141 
-152 AGTIT
+152 
-157 NGDGNYRLVLPDN
+157 
-170 SDAIV
+170 
-175 VTYVGYIPQEIS
+175 
-187 LKNNNWQR
+187 
-195 IVLKED
+195 
-201 INMLDDVVV
+201 VVV
-210 VGYGTVKKRDLT
+210 VGYGTMRKKDVT
-222 GAISTIKADEMGL
+222 GAVSSVRSGEITKNATSNVMQAIAGKMSGVQVVQNSGTPGGDVSILIRGVGTINDA
-235 AGISSIGHAL
+235 SP
-245 EGKAAGL
+245 L
-252 YVRQNS
+252 YVIDGVPVS
-258 AQPGGGLDILVRG
+258 GGMW
-271 AGSIN
+271 
-276 ANNDPLY
+276 Y
-283 IVDGFPIAKLDQI
+283 
-296 ASSDRKMDPGTQGVL
+296 
-311 NFLNP
+311 LNP

-363 GIQHT
+363 GIQHS
-368 AKTYDMLNASQ
+368 AKTYKMLDASQ

-395 SLNPAFS
+395 SLNPAFA
-402 DPESLGTGT
+402 DPESLGAGT
-411 DWMDAIFR
+411 DWVDAIFR

-468 KIVSNVT
+468 KLASNIT

-500 RILPSIPIQDENGEY
+500 RILPSIPIYDDNGEY

-590 KNTMQTVSSAYEQLY
+590 KNTMQTVTSAYEQLY
-605 LWDNTLNYDKS
+605 LWDNTLNYDKA

-623 AMVGTSYQEYKKE
+623 AMIGTSYQEYKKE
-636 SVSASGSGR
+636 SVSAAGSGR

-662 GGNSLRWALMSY
+662 GGNSYRWALMSY

-683 DRYLVTATFRADG
+683 DRYLLTATFRADG

-718 GNESFMQ
+718 GNEAFMQ
-725 SVKPISQLKLRAGY
+725 SVKPVSLLKLRAGY

-784 NPSVKWEAVEQ
+784 NPSVKWESVEQ
-795 YNVGVDIGFLKNRIV
+795 YNVGLDIGFLQNRIV
-810 ANLDFYVKN
+810 TNLDFYVKN

-848 KVLNRGFEFTI
+848 KVLNRGFEFTV
-859 NTKNFVGEFKWETN
+859 NTKNFVGEFKWETSL
-873 FNMSFNHNEVVSIGG
+873 NMSFNHNEVVSIGG
-888 PEILNG
+888 PEILSG

-904 NSFYGYKLGG
+904 NSFYGYELGG
-914 VYQTLD
+914 IYQTLD
-920 EVFTGP
+920 EVFIGP
-926 VMENRAADKASHNPY
+926 VMENRAPDKASHNPY

-1017 NQLASTLER
+1017 NQLATTLER
-1026 WTGEGTSSSMP
+1026 WTGEGSSYSMP

-1055 ENGSYAKL
+1055 EDGAYAKL

-1072 PENWTNRAKVKALR
+1072 PEKWIRKAKMKALR
-1086 LYVSFDN
+1086 LYVSLDN

-1098 NYSGLDPEV
+1098 NYSGLDPEA

>member
-1 MKRARKGHLMTAS
+1 MNMKTEYLCKSRMKHILLIGTAMFLISPITLYAGVTVDLNTNTETGIMNVAQQQQTVKG
-14 LIRRLCL
+14 IVK
-21 SLLLL
+21 
-26 FGGWVSLPVYAQK
+26 GPDGLPVIAANISQK
-39 AITLDLINQ
+39 GTNNATITDLYGNFTLNITGQ
-48 PFSTFI
+48 HPVLVISYIGYVTT
-54 KQVEQQTDYKF
+54 E
-65 FFEEQSVDV
+65 
-74 NRLVNVKV
+74 VNV
-82 QNQDV
+82 
-87 RVVLNKVLSGTNI
+87 SGRAFI
-100 TYTIANKKILL
+100 
-111 KKQENSKLQRG
+111 
-122 KALPKEIVGSVVGE
+122 EIVLQE
-136 DGTQL
+136 D
-141 IGVSIQVKGKA
+141 VEA
-152 AGTIT
+152 
-157 NGDGNYRLVLPDN
+157 
-170 SDAIV
+170 
-175 VTYVGYIPQEIS
+175 
-187 LKNNNWQR
+187 
-195 IVLKED
+195 
-201 INMLDDVVV
+201 LDEVVV
-210 VGYGTVKKRDLT
+210 VGYGTMRKKDVT
-222 GAISTIKADEMGL
+222 GAVSSVRTEDITKNATSNVMQAIAGKMSGVQVVQNSGTPGGDVSILIRGVGTINDA
-235 AGISSIGHAL
+235 SP
-245 EGKAAGL
+245 L
-252 YVRQNS
+252 YVIDGVPVS
-258 AQPGGGLDILVRG
+258 GGMW
-271 AGSIN
+271 
-276 ANNDPLY
+276 Y
-283 IVDGFPIAKLDQI
+283 
-296 ASSDRKMDPGTQGVL
+296 
-311 NFLNP
+311 LNP

-623 AMVGTSYQEYKKE
+623 AMAGTSYQEYKKE

-873 FNMSFNHNEVVSIGG
+873 LNMSFNHNEVVSIGG

-914 VYQTLD
+914 IYQTLD

>member
-1 MKRARKGHLMTAS
+1 MNMKTEYQCKSRMKHTLLIGTAMFLISPITLFAGVTAHSDAGSETGISNVTQQQQTVKG
-14 LIRRLCL
+14 IIK
-21 SLLLL
+21 
-26 FGGWVSLPVYAQK
+26 GPDGLPVIAANISQK
-39 AITLDLINQ
+39 GSNNATITDLNGNFTLNVTGRQ
-48 PFSTFI
+48 PVLVISYIGYVTT
-54 KQVEQQTDYKF
+54 E
-65 FFEEQSVDV
+65 
-74 NRLVNVKV
+74 VNVSGRAFV
-82 QNQDV
+82 E
-87 RVVLNKVLSGTNI
+87 VVL
-100 TYTIANKKILL
+100 
-111 KKQENSKLQRG
+111 QEDVA
-122 KALPKEIVGSVVGE
+122 ALDE
-136 DGTQL
+136 
-141 IGVSIQVKGKA
+141 
-152 AGTIT
+152 
-157 NGDGNYRLVLPDN
+157 
-170 SDAIV
+170 
-175 VTYVGYIPQEIS
+175 
-187 LKNNNWQR
+187 
-195 IVLKED
+195 
-201 INMLDDVVV
+201 VVV
-210 VGYGTVKKRDLT
+210 VGYGTMRKKDVT
-222 GAISTIKADEMGL
+222 GAVSSVRSGEITKNATSNVMQAIAGKMSGVQVVQNSGTPGGDVSILIRGVGTINDA
-235 AGISSIGHAL
+235 SP
-245 EGKAAGL
+245 L
-252 YVRQNS
+252 YVIDGVPVS
-258 AQPGGGLDILVRG
+258 GGMW
-271 AGSIN
+271 
-276 ANNDPLY
+276 Y
-283 IVDGFPIAKLDQI
+283 
-296 ASSDRKMDPGTQGVL
+296 
-311 NFLNP
+311 LNP

-363 GIQHT
+363 GIQHS
-368 AKTYDMLNASQ
+368 AKTYKMLDASQ

-395 SLNPAFS
+395 SLNPAFA
-402 DPESLGTGT
+402 DPESLGAGT

-468 KIVSNVT
+468 KLASNIT

-500 RILPSIPIQDENGEY
+500 RILPSIPIYDDNGEY

-590 KNTMQTVSSAYEQLY
+590 KNTMQTVTSAYEQLY
-605 LWDNTLNYDKS
+605 LWDNTLNYDKA

-623 AMVGTSYQEYKKE
+623 AMIGTSYQEYKKE
-636 SVSASGSGR
+636 SVSAAGSGR

-662 GGNSLRWALMSY
+662 GGNSYRWALMSY

-683 DRYLVTATFRADG
+683 DRYLLTATFRADG

-718 GNESFMQ
+718 GNEAFMQ
-725 SVKPISQLKLRAGY
+725 SVKPVSLLKLRAGY

-784 NPSVKWEAVEQ
+784 NPSVKWESVEQ
-795 YNVGVDIGFLKNRIV
+795 YNVGLDIGFLQNRIV

-848 KVLNRGFEFTI
+848 KVLNRGFEFTV
-859 NTKNFVGEFKWETN
+859 NTKNFVGEFKWETSL
-873 FNMSFNHNEVVSIGG
+873 NMSFNHNEVVSIGG

-904 NSFYGYKLGG
+904 NSFYGYELGG
-914 VYQTLD
+914 IYQTLD

-926 VMENRAADKASHNPY
+926 VMENRAPDKASHNPY

-1017 NQLASTLER
+1017 NQLATTLER
-1026 WTGEGTSSSMP
+1026 WTGEGSSYSMP

-1055 ENGSYAKL
+1055 EDGAYAKL

-1072 PENWTNRAKVKALR
+1072 PEKWIRKAKMKALR
-1086 LYVSFDN
+1086 LYVSLDN

-1098 NYSGLDPEV
+1098 NYSGLDPEA

>member
-1 MKRARKGHLMTAS
+1 MNMKTEYLCKSRMKHILLIGTAMFLISPITLYAGVTVDLNTNTETGIMNGAQQQQTVKG
-14 LIRRLCL
+14 IVK
-21 SLLLL
+21 
-26 FGGWVSLPVYAQK
+26 GPDGLPVIAANISQK
-39 AITLDLINQ
+39 GTNNATITDLYGNFTLNITGQ
-48 PFSTFI
+48 HPVLVISYIGYVTT
-54 KQVEQQTDYKF
+54 E
-65 FFEEQSVDV
+65 
-74 NRLVNVKV
+74 VNVSG
-82 QNQDV
+82 
-87 RVVLNKVLSGTNI
+87 RAFIEVVL
-100 TYTIANKKILL
+100 
-111 KKQENSKLQRG
+111 QEDVE
-122 KALPKEIVGSVVGE
+122 ALHE
-136 DGTQL
+136 
-141 IGVSIQVKGKA
+141 
-152 AGTIT
+152 
-157 NGDGNYRLVLPDN
+157 
-170 SDAIV
+170 
-175 VTYVGYIPQEIS
+175 
-187 LKNNNWQR
+187 
-195 IVLKED
+195 
-201 INMLDDVVV
+201 VVV
-210 VGYGTVKKRDLT
+210 VGYGTMRKKDVT
-222 GAISTIKADEMGL
+222 GAVSSVRTEDITKNATSNVMQAIAGKMSGVQVVQNSGTPGGDVSILIRGVGTINDA
-235 AGISSIGHAL
+235 SP
-245 EGKAAGL
+245 L
-252 YVRQNS
+252 YVIDGVPVS
-258 AQPGGGLDILVRG
+258 GGMW
-271 AGSIN
+271 
-276 ANNDPLY
+276 Y
-283 IVDGFPIAKLDQI
+283 
-296 ASSDRKMDPGTQGVL
+296 
-311 NFLNP
+311 LNP

-489 QPVSTV
+489 QPVGTV

-725 SVKPISQLKLRAGY
+725 SVKPISQLKLRVGY

-873 FNMSFNHNEVVSIGG
+873 LNMSFNHNEVVSIGG

>member
-1 MKRARKGHLMTAS
+1 MNMKTEYLCKSRMKHILLIGTAMFLISPITLYAGVTVDLNTNTETGIMNGAQQQQTVKG
-14 LIRRLCL
+14 IVK
-21 SLLLL
+21 
-26 FGGWVSLPVYAQK
+26 GPDGLPVIAANISQK
-39 AITLDLINQ
+39 GTNNATITDLYGNFTLNITGQ
-48 PFSTFI
+48 HPVLVISYIGYVTT
-54 KQVEQQTDYKF
+54 E
-65 FFEEQSVDV
+65 
-74 NRLVNVKV
+74 VNVSG
-82 QNQDV
+82 
-87 RVVLNKVLSGTNI
+87 RAFIEVVL
-100 TYTIANKKILL
+100 
-111 KKQENSKLQRG
+111 QEDVE
-122 KALPKEIVGSVVGE
+122 ALDE
-136 DGTQL
+136 
-141 IGVSIQVKGKA
+141 
-152 AGTIT
+152 
-157 NGDGNYRLVLPDN
+157 
-170 SDAIV
+170 
-175 VTYVGYIPQEIS
+175 
-187 LKNNNWQR
+187 
-195 IVLKED
+195 
-201 INMLDDVVV
+201 VVV
-210 VGYGTVKKRDLT
+210 VGYGTMRKKDVT
-222 GAISTIKADEMGL
+222 GAVSSVRTEDITKNTTSNVMQAIAGKMSGVQVVQNSGTPGGDVSILIRGVGTINDA
-235 AGISSIGHAL
+235 SP
-245 EGKAAGL
+245 L
-252 YVRQNS
+252 YVIDGVPVS
-258 AQPGGGLDILVRG
+258 GGMW
-271 AGSIN
+271 
-276 ANNDPLY
+276 Y
-283 IVDGFPIAKLDQI
+283 
-296 ASSDRKMDPGTQGVL
+296 
-311 NFLNP
+311 LNP

-873 FNMSFNHNEVVSIGG
+873 LNMSFNHNEVVSIGG

>member
-1 MKRARKGHLMTAS
+1 MTMKTEYQCKSRMKHTLLIGTAMFLISPITLFAGVTAHSDAGSETGISNVTQQQQTVKG
-14 LIRRLCL
+14 IIK
-21 SLLLL
+21 
-26 FGGWVSLPVYAQK
+26 GPDGLPVIAANISQK
-39 AITLDLINQ
+39 GTNNATITDLNGNFTLNVTGRQ
-48 PFSTFI
+48 PVLVISYIGYVTT
-54 KQVEQQTDYKF
+54 E
-65 FFEEQSVDV
+65 
-74 NRLVNVKV
+74 VNVSGRAFV
-82 QNQDV
+82 E
-87 RVVLNKVLSGTNI
+87 VVL
-100 TYTIANKKILL
+100 
-111 KKQENSKLQRG
+111 QEDVA
-122 KALPKEIVGSVVGE
+122 ALDE
-136 DGTQL
+136 
-141 IGVSIQVKGKA
+141 
-152 AGTIT
+152 
-157 NGDGNYRLVLPDN
+157 
-170 SDAIV
+170 
-175 VTYVGYIPQEIS
+175 
-187 LKNNNWQR
+187 
-195 IVLKED
+195 
-201 INMLDDVVV
+201 VVV
-210 VGYGTVKKRDLT
+210 VGYGTMRKKDVT
-222 GAISTIKADEMGL
+222 GAVSSVRSGEITKNATSNVMQAIAGKMSGVQVVQNSGTPGGDVSILIRGVGTINDA
-235 AGISSIGHAL
+235 SP
-245 EGKAAGL
+245 L
-252 YVRQNS
+252 YVIDGVPVS
-258 AQPGGGLDILVRG
+258 GGMW
-271 AGSIN
+271 
-276 ANNDPLY
+276 Y
-283 IVDGFPIAKLDQI
+283 
-296 ASSDRKMDPGTQGVL
+296 
-311 NFLNP
+311 LNP

-363 GIQHT
+363 GIQHS
-368 AKTYDMLNASQ
+368 AKTYKMLDASQ

-395 SLNPAFS
+395 SLNPAFA
-402 DPESLGTGT
+402 DPESLGAGT

-468 KIVSNVT
+468 KLASNIT

-500 RILPSIPIQDENGEY
+500 RILPSIPIYDDNGEY

-590 KNTMQTVSSAYEQLY
+590 KNTMQTVTSAYEQLY
-605 LWDNTLNYDKS
+605 LWDNTLNYDKA

-623 AMVGTSYQEYKKE
+623 AMIGTSYQEYKKE
-636 SVSASGSGR
+636 SVSAAGSGR

-662 GGNSLRWALMSY
+662 GGNSYRWALMSY

-683 DRYLVTATFRADG
+683 DRYLLTATFRADG

-718 GNESFMQ
+718 GNEAFMQ
-725 SVKPISQLKLRAGY
+725 SVKPVSLLKLRAGY

-784 NPSVKWEAVEQ
+784 NPSVKWESVEQ
-795 YNVGVDIGFLKNRIV
+795 YNVGLDIGFLQNRIV

-848 KVLNRGFEFTI
+848 KVLNRGFEFTV
-859 NTKNFVGEFKWETN
+859 NTKNFVGEFKWETSL
-873 FNMSFNHNEVVSIGG
+873 NMSFNHNEVVSIGG

-904 NSFYGYKLGG
+904 NSFYGYELGG
-914 VYQTLD
+914 IYQTLD

-926 VMENRAADKASHNPY
+926 VMENRAPDKASHNPY

-1017 NQLASTLER
+1017 NQLATTLER
-1026 WTGEGTSSSMP
+1026 WTGEGSSYSMP

-1055 ENGSYAKL
+1055 EDGAYAKL

-1072 PENWTNRAKVKALR
+1072 PEKWIRKAKMKALR
-1086 LYVSFDN
+1086 LYVSLDN

-1098 NYSGLDPEV
+1098 NYSGLDPEA

>member
-1 MKRARKGHLMTAS
+1 MNMKTEYLCKSRMKHILLIGTAMFLISPITLYAGVTVDLNTNTETGIMNVAQQQQTVKG
-14 LIRRLCL
+14 IVK
-21 SLLLL
+21 
-26 FGGWVSLPVYAQK
+26 GPDGLPVIAANISQK
-39 AITLDLINQ
+39 GTNNATITDLYGNFTLNITGQ
-48 PFSTFI
+48 HPVLVISYIGYVTT
-54 KQVEQQTDYKF
+54 E
-65 FFEEQSVDV
+65 
-74 NRLVNVKV
+74 VNVSG
-82 QNQDV
+82 
-87 RVVLNKVLSGTNI
+87 RAFIEVVL
-100 TYTIANKKILL
+100 
-111 KKQENSKLQRG
+111 QEDVE
-122 KALPKEIVGSVVGE
+122 ALDE
-136 DGTQL
+136 
-141 IGVSIQVKGKA
+141 
-152 AGTIT
+152 
-157 NGDGNYRLVLPDN
+157 
-170 SDAIV
+170 
-175 VTYVGYIPQEIS
+175 
-187 LKNNNWQR
+187 
-195 IVLKED
+195 
-201 INMLDDVVV
+201 VVV
-210 VGYGTVKKRDLT
+210 VGYGTMRKKDVT
-222 GAISTIKADEMGL
+222 GAVSSVRTEDITKNATSNVMQAIAGKMSGVQVVQNSGTPGGDVSILIRGVGTINDA
-235 AGISSIGHAL
+235 SP
-245 EGKAAGL
+245 L
-252 YVRQNS
+252 YVIDGVPVS
-258 AQPGGGLDILVRG
+258 GGMW
-271 AGSIN
+271 
-276 ANNDPLY
+276 Y
-283 IVDGFPIAKLDQI
+283 
-296 ASSDRKMDPGTQGVL
+296 
-311 NFLNP
+311 LNP

-388 TNAGPEY
+388 TNAGSEY

-489 QPVSTV
+489 QPVGTV

-623 AMVGTSYQEYKKE
+623 VMAGTSYQEYKKE

-711 FAAAWNI
+711 FAAALNI

-725 SVKPISQLKLRAGY
+725 SVKPISQLKLRVGY

-774 VNLIYPYLLS
+774 ENLVIS
-784 NPSVKWEAVEQ
+784 QN
-795 YNVGVDIGFLKNRIV
+795 F
-810 ANLDFYVKN
+810 
-819 TRDMLTKKPV
+819 
-829 PQTSGT
+829 TS
-835 SLEQADWPPVNIG
+835 
-848 KVLNRGFEFTI
+848 
-859 NTKNFVGEFKWETN
+859 
-873 FNMSFNHNEVVSIGG
+873 
-888 PEILNG
+888 
-894 VSLIR
+894 
-899 EGQPI
+899 
-904 NSFYGYKLGG
+904 
-914 VYQTLD
+914 
-920 EVFTGP
+920 
-926 VMENRAADKASHNPY
+926 
-941 KNTSPG
+941 
-947 DMWFV
+947 
-952 DVDGNGEINDLDR
+952 
-965 TVIGNPS
+965 
-972 PDCIFGFNN
+972 
-981 TFSYKNFDLSIF
+981 
-993 FQGALGNQVWNG
+993 
-1005 VRASHESMNSTY
+1005 
-1017 NQLASTLER
+1017 
-1026 WTGEGTSSSMP
+1026 
-1037 RAIYADPNNNSRA
+1037 
-1050 STRWL
+1050 
-1055 ENGSYAKL
+1055 
-1063 KNLTFGYTL
+1063 
-1072 PENWTNRAKVKALR
+1072 
-1086 LYVSFDN
+1086 
-1093 LCTIT
+1093 
-1098 NYSGLDPEV
+1098 
-1107 GLSGLD
+1107 
-1113 YGVYPSARTY
+1113 
-1123 MFGVSVKF
+1123 

>member
-1 MKRARKGHLMTAS
+1 MNMKTEYQCKSRMKHTLLIGTAMFLISPITLFAGVTAHSDAGSETGISNVTQQQQTVKG
-14 LIRRLCL
+14 IIK
-21 SLLLL
+21 
-26 FGGWVSLPVYAQK
+26 GPDGLPVIAANISQK
-39 AITLDLINQ
+39 GTNNATITDLNGNFTLNVTGRQ
-48 PFSTFI
+48 PVLVISYIGYVTT
-54 KQVEQQTDYKF
+54 E
-65 FFEEQSVDV
+65 
-74 NRLVNVKV
+74 VNVSGRAFV
-82 QNQDV
+82 E
-87 RVVLNKVLSGTNI
+87 VVL
-100 TYTIANKKILL
+100 
-111 KKQENSKLQRG
+111 QEDVA
-122 KALPKEIVGSVVGE
+122 ALDE
-136 DGTQL
+136 
-141 IGVSIQVKGKA
+141 
-152 AGTIT
+152 
-157 NGDGNYRLVLPDN
+157 
-170 SDAIV
+170 
-175 VTYVGYIPQEIS
+175 
-187 LKNNNWQR
+187 
-195 IVLKED
+195 
-201 INMLDDVVV
+201 VVV
-210 VGYGTVKKRDLT
+210 VGYGTMRKKDVT
-222 GAISTIKADEMGL
+222 GAVSSVRSGEITKNATSNVMQAIAGKMSGVQVVQNSGTPGGDVSILIRGVGTINDA
-235 AGISSIGHAL
+235 SP
-245 EGKAAGL
+245 L
-252 YVRQNS
+252 YVIDGVPVS
-258 AQPGGGLDILVRG
+258 GGMW
-271 AGSIN
+271 
-276 ANNDPLY
+276 Y
-283 IVDGFPIAKLDQI
+283 
-296 ASSDRKMDPGTQGVL
+296 
-311 NFLNP
+311 LNP

-363 GIQHT
+363 GIQHS
-368 AKTYDMLNASQ
+368 AKTYKMLDASQ

-395 SLNPAFS
+395 SLNPAFA
-402 DPESLGTGT
+402 DPESLGAGT

-468 KIVSNVT
+468 KLASNIT

-500 RILPSIPIQDENGEY
+500 RILPSIPIYDDNGEY

-529 NPVAIINEQNYRMK
+529 NPIAIINEQNYRMK

-590 KNTMQTVSSAYEQLY
+590 KNTMQTVTSAYEQLY
-605 LWDNTLNYDKS
+605 LWDNTLNYDKA

-623 AMVGTSYQEYKKE
+623 AMIGTSYQEYKKE
-636 SVSASGSGR
+636 SVSAAGSGR

-662 GGNSLRWALMSY
+662 GGNSYRWALMSY

-683 DRYLVTATFRADG
+683 DRYLLTATFRADG

-718 GNESFMQ
+718 GNEAFMQ
-725 SVKPISQLKLRAGY
+725 SVKPVSLLKLRAGY

-784 NPSVKWEAVEQ
+784 NPSVKWESVEQ
-795 YNVGVDIGFLKNRIV
+795 YNVGLDIGFLQNRIV

-848 KVLNRGFEFTI
+848 KVLNRGFEFTV
-859 NTKNFVGEFKWETN
+859 NTKNFVGEFKWETSL
-873 FNMSFNHNEVVSIGG
+873 NMSFNHNEVVSIGG

-904 NSFYGYKLGG
+904 NSFYGYELGG
-914 VYQTLD
+914 IYQTLD

-926 VMENRAADKASHNPY
+926 VMENRAPDKASHNPY

-1017 NQLASTLER
+1017 NQLATTLER
-1026 WTGEGTSSSMP
+1026 WTGEGSSYSMP

-1055 ENGSYAKL
+1055 EDGAYAKL

-1072 PENWTNRAKVKALR
+1072 PEKWIRKAKMKALR
-1086 LYVSFDN
+1086 LYVSLDN

-1098 NYSGLDPEV
+1098 NYSGLDPEA

>member
-1 MKRARKGHLMTAS
+1 MNMKTEYLCKSRMKHTLLIGTAMFLISPIAVHATGITDNPSEGSTMGVMHVTQQEQTVKGTVK
-14 LIRRLCL
+14 
-21 SLLLL
+21 
-26 FGGWVSLPVYAQK
+26 GQDGLPVIAATVSQK
-39 AITLDLINQ
+39 GTNNATITDLDGNFTLKVKGQRPVLVFSYIGYVTTEVSVSDKTFINVVMKEDVETLD
-48 PFSTFI
+48 
-54 KQVEQQTDYKF
+54 E
-65 FFEEQSVDV
+65 
-74 NRLVNVKV
+74 
-82 QNQDV
+82 
-87 RVVLNKVLSGTNI
+87 
-100 TYTIANKKILL
+100 
-111 KKQENSKLQRG
+111 
-122 KALPKEIVGSVVGE
+122 
-136 DGTQL
+136 
-141 IGVSIQVKGKA
+141 
-152 AGTIT
+152 
-157 NGDGNYRLVLPDN
+157 
-170 SDAIV
+170 
-175 VTYVGYIPQEIS
+175 
-187 LKNNNWQR
+187 
-195 IVLKED
+195 
-201 INMLDDVVV
+201 VVV
-210 VGYGTVKKRDLT
+210 VGYGTMKRKDVT
-222 GAISTIKADEMGL
+222 GAVSSVKSSEITKNATSNVMQAI
-235 AGISSIGHAL
+235 AGKMSG
-245 EGKAAGL
+245 
-252 YVRQNS
+252 VQVVQNS
-258 AQPGGGLDILVRG
+258 GAPGGDVSILVRG
-271 AGSIN
+271 LGTIN
-276 ANNDPLY
+276 DASPLY
-283 IVDGFPIAKLDQI
+283 VIDGVPVSAG
-296 ASSDRKMDPGTQGVL
+296 MWY
-311 NFLNP
+311 LNP

-363 GIQHT
+363 GIQHS
-368 AKTYDMLNASQ
+368 AKTYKMMNAAQ

-395 SLNPAFS
+395 SLNPAFA
-402 DPESLGTGT
+402 DPESLGVGT
-411 DWMDAIFR
+411 DWTDAIFH

-426 NLSMLGGNQK
+426 NLSILGGNQK

-455 SYNRLSLQSNISS
+455 SFERLSLQSNISS
-468 KIVSNVT
+468 KIASNVT
-475 VRANVNLSAENRRT
+475 VRANVNLSAENRRN
-489 QPVSTV
+489 QPVGTV

-500 RILPSIPIQDENGEY
+500 RILPSIPIKDENGEY

-529 NPVAIINEQNYRMK
+529 NPVAIINEQSYRMK

-590 KNTMQTVSSAYEQLY
+590 KNTMQSIASVYEQLY
-605 LWDNTLNYDKS
+605 LWDNILNYDRS
-616 FGKHRIN
+616 FGKHKLN

-636 SVSASGSGR
+636 SVSAAGSGR

-674 MARLHYSYD
+674 MTRLHYSFD
-683 DRYLVTATFRADG
+683 DRYLLTATFRADG
-696 SSKFGKDNRFGYFPS
+696 SSKFGKDNRFGFFPS
-711 FAAAWNI
+711 FAAAWNVA
-718 GNESFMQ
+718 NESFMQ
-725 SVKPISQLKLRAGY
+725 DVKPISQLKLRAGY
-739 GQTGNQN
+739 GQTGNQH
-746 IGAYAFADKLSVN
+746 IGSYTFADKLSVN

-774 VNLIYPYLLS
+774 VDLIYPYLLS
-784 NPSVKWEAVEQ
+784 NPSIRWEAVEQ
-795 YNVGVDIGFLKNRIV
+795 YNVGIDIGFLQNRIV
-810 ANLDFYVKN
+810 ANIDFYKKN
-819 TRDMLTKKPV
+819 TIDMLTKKPV

-835 SLEQADWPPVNIG
+835 SLEQGDWPPVNIG

-859 NTKNFVGEFKWETN
+859 NTKNFIGEFKWETN
-873 FNMSFNHNEVVSIGG
+873 LNMSFNHNEVVSIGG

-899 EGQPI
+899 EGESI

-952 DVDGNGEINDLDR
+952 DVDKNGSINDLDR

-972 PDCIFGFNN
+972 PDCFFGFNN

-1026 WTGEGTSSSMP
+1026 WKGEGTSTSMP

-1063 KNLTFGYTL
+1063 KNLTFGYTF
-1072 PENWTNRAKVKALR
+1072 PQQWTSKAKIKALR

-1107 GLSGLD
+1107 GLNGLD

-1123 MFGVSVKF
+1123 MFGASVKF

>member
-1 MKRARKGHLMTAS
+1 MNMKTEYQCKSRMKHTLLIGTAMFLISPITLFAGVTAHSDAGSETGISNVTQQQQTVKG
-14 LIRRLCL
+14 IIK
-21 SLLLL
+21 
-26 FGGWVSLPVYAQK
+26 GPDGLPVIAANISQK
-39 AITLDLINQ
+39 GTNNATITDLNGNFTLNVTGRQ
-48 PFSTFI
+48 PVLVISYIGYVTT
-54 KQVEQQTDYKF
+54 E
-65 FFEEQSVDV
+65 
-74 NRLVNVKV
+74 VNVSGRAFV
-82 QNQDV
+82 E
-87 RVVLNKVLSGTNI
+87 VVL
-100 TYTIANKKILL
+100 
-111 KKQENSKLQRG
+111 QEDVA
-122 KALPKEIVGSVVGE
+122 ALDE
-136 DGTQL
+136 
-141 IGVSIQVKGKA
+141 
-152 AGTIT
+152 
-157 NGDGNYRLVLPDN
+157 
-170 SDAIV
+170 
-175 VTYVGYIPQEIS
+175 
-187 LKNNNWQR
+187 
-195 IVLKED
+195 
-201 INMLDDVVV
+201 VVV
-210 VGYGTVKKRDLT
+210 VGYGTMRKKDVT
-222 GAISTIKADEMGL
+222 GAVSSVRSGEITKNATSNVMQAIAGKMSGVQVVQNSGTPGGDVSILIRGVGTINDA
-235 AGISSIGHAL
+235 SP
-245 EGKAAGL
+245 L
-252 YVRQNS
+252 YVIDGVPVS
-258 AQPGGGLDILVRG
+258 GGMW
-271 AGSIN
+271 
-276 ANNDPLY
+276 Y
-283 IVDGFPIAKLDQI
+283 
-296 ASSDRKMDPGTQGVL
+296 
-311 NFLNP
+311 LNP

-363 GIQHT
+363 GIQHS
-368 AKTYDMLNASQ
+368 AKTYKMLDASQ

-395 SLNPAFS
+395 SLNPAFA
-402 DPESLGTGT
+402 DPESLGAGT

-468 KIVSNVT
+468 KLALNIT

-500 RILPSIPIQDENGEY
+500 RILPSIPIYDDNGEY

-590 KNTMQTVSSAYEQLY
+590 KNTMQTVTSAYEQLY
-605 LWDNTLNYDKS
+605 LWDNTLNYDKA

-623 AMVGTSYQEYKKE
+623 AMIGTSYQEYKKE
-636 SVSASGSGR
+636 SVSAAGSGR

-662 GGNSLRWALMSY
+662 GGNSYRWALMSY

-683 DRYLVTATFRADG
+683 DRYLLTATFRADG

-718 GNESFMQ
+718 GNEAFMQ
-725 SVKPISQLKLRAGY
+725 SVKPVSLLKLRAGY

-784 NPSVKWEAVEQ
+784 NPSVKWESVEQ
-795 YNVGVDIGFLKNRIV
+795 YNVGLDIGFLQNRIV

-848 KVLNRGFEFTI
+848 KVLNRGFEFTV
-859 NTKNFVGEFKWETN
+859 NTKNFVGEFKWETSL
-873 FNMSFNHNEVVSIGG
+873 NMSFNHNEVVSIGG

-904 NSFYGYKLGG
+904 NSFYGYELGG
-914 VYQTLD
+914 IYQTLD

-926 VMENRAADKASHNPY
+926 VMENRAPDKASHNPY

-1017 NQLASTLER
+1017 NQLATTLER
-1026 WTGEGTSSSMP
+1026 WTGEGSSYSMP

-1055 ENGSYAKL
+1055 EDGAYAKL

-1072 PENWTNRAKVKALR
+1072 PEKWIRKAKMKALR
-1086 LYVSFDN
+1086 LYVSLDN

-1098 NYSGLDPEV
+1098 NYSGLDPEA

>member
-1 MKRARKGHLMTAS
+1 MNMKTEYQCKSRMKHTLLIGTAMFLISQITLFAGVTAHSDAGSETGISNVTQQQQTVKG
-14 LIRRLCL
+14 IIK
-21 SLLLL
+21 
-26 FGGWVSLPVYAQK
+26 GPDGLPVIAANISQK
-39 AITLDLINQ
+39 GTNNATITDLNGNFTLNVTGRQ
-48 PFSTFI
+48 PVLVISYIGYVTT
-54 KQVEQQTDYKF
+54 E
-65 FFEEQSVDV
+65 
-74 NRLVNVKV
+74 VNVSGRAFV
-82 QNQDV
+82 E
-87 RVVLNKVLSGTNI
+87 VVL
-100 TYTIANKKILL
+100 
-111 KKQENSKLQRG
+111 QEDVA
-122 KALPKEIVGSVVGE
+122 ALDE
-136 DGTQL
+136 
-141 IGVSIQVKGKA
+141 
-152 AGTIT
+152 
-157 NGDGNYRLVLPDN
+157 
-170 SDAIV
+170 
-175 VTYVGYIPQEIS
+175 
-187 LKNNNWQR
+187 
-195 IVLKED
+195 
-201 INMLDDVVV
+201 VVV
-210 VGYGTVKKRDLT
+210 VGYGTMRKKDVT
-222 GAISTIKADEMGL
+222 GAVSSVRSGEITKNATSNVMQAIAGKMSGVQVVQNSGTPGGDVSILIRGVGTINDA
-235 AGISSIGHAL
+235 SP
-245 EGKAAGL
+245 L
-252 YVRQNS
+252 YVIDGVPVS
-258 AQPGGGLDILVRG
+258 GGMW
-271 AGSIN
+271 
-276 ANNDPLY
+276 Y
-283 IVDGFPIAKLDQI
+283 
-296 ASSDRKMDPGTQGVL
+296 
-311 NFLNP
+311 LNP

-363 GIQHT
+363 GIQHS
-368 AKTYDMLNASQ
+368 AKTYKMLDASQ

-395 SLNPAFS
+395 SLNPAFA
-402 DPESLGTGT
+402 DPESLGAGT

-468 KIVSNVT
+468 KLASNIT

-500 RILPSIPIQDENGEY
+500 RILPSIPIYDDNGEY

-590 KNTMQTVSSAYEQLY
+590 KNTVQTVTSAYEQLY
-605 LWDNTLNYDKS
+605 LWDNTLNYDKA

-623 AMVGTSYQEYKKE
+623 AMIGTSYQEYKKE
-636 SVSASGSGR
+636 SVSAAGSGR

-662 GGNSLRWALMSY
+662 GGNSYRWALMSY

-683 DRYLVTATFRADG
+683 DRYLLTATFRADG

-718 GNESFMQ
+718 GNEAFMQ
-725 SVKPISQLKLRAGY
+725 SVKPVSLLKLRAGY

-784 NPSVKWEAVEQ
+784 NPSVKWESVEQ
-795 YNVGVDIGFLKNRIV
+795 YNVGLDIGFLQNRIV

-848 KVLNRGFEFTI
+848 KVLNRGFEFTV
-859 NTKNFVGEFKWETN
+859 NTKNFVGEFKWETSL
-873 FNMSFNHNEVVSIGG
+873 NMSFNHNEVVSIGG

-904 NSFYGYKLGG
+904 NSFYGYELGG
-914 VYQTLD
+914 IYQTLD

-926 VMENRAADKASHNPY
+926 VMENRAPDKASHNPY

-1017 NQLASTLER
+1017 NQLATTLER
-1026 WTGEGTSSSMP
+1026 WTGEGSSYSMP

-1055 ENGSYAKL
+1055 EDGAYAKL

-1072 PENWTNRAKVKALR
+1072 PEKWIRKAKMKALR
-1086 LYVSFDN
+1086 LYVSLDN

-1098 NYSGLDPEV
+1098 NYSGLDPEA

>member
-1 MKRARKGHLMTAS
+1 MNMKTEYQCKSRMKHTLLIGTAMFLISPITLFAGVTAHSDAGSETGISNVTQQQQTVKG
-14 LIRRLCL
+14 IIK
-21 SLLLL
+21 
-26 FGGWVSLPVYAQK
+26 GPDGLPVIAANISQK
-39 AITLDLINQ
+39 GTNNATITDLNGNFTLNVTGRQ
-48 PFSTFI
+48 PVLVISYIGYVTT
-54 KQVEQQTDYKF
+54 E
-65 FFEEQSVDV
+65 
-74 NRLVNVKV
+74 VNVSGRAFV
-82 QNQDV
+82 E
-87 RVVLNKVLSGTNI
+87 VVL
-100 TYTIANKKILL
+100 
-111 KKQENSKLQRG
+111 QEDVA
-122 KALPKEIVGSVVGE
+122 ALDE
-136 DGTQL
+136 
-141 IGVSIQVKGKA
+141 
-152 AGTIT
+152 
-157 NGDGNYRLVLPDN
+157 
-170 SDAIV
+170 
-175 VTYVGYIPQEIS
+175 
-187 LKNNNWQR
+187 
-195 IVLKED
+195 
-201 INMLDDVVV
+201 VVV
-210 VGYGTVKKRDLT
+210 VGYGTMRKKDVT
-222 GAISTIKADEMGL
+222 GAVSSVRSGEITKNATSNVMQAIAGKMSGVQVVQNSGTPGGDVSILIRGVGTINDA
-235 AGISSIGHAL
+235 SP
-245 EGKAAGL
+245 L
-252 YVRQNS
+252 YVIDGVPVS
-258 AQPGGGLDILVRG
+258 GGMW
-271 AGSIN
+271 
-276 ANNDPLY
+276 Y
-283 IVDGFPIAKLDQI
+283 
-296 ASSDRKMDPGTQGVL
+296 
-311 NFLNP
+311 LNP

-363 GIQHT
+363 GIQHS
-368 AKTYDMLNASQ
+368 AKTYKMLDASQ

-395 SLNPAFS
+395 SLNPAFA
-402 DPESLGTGT
+402 DPESLGAGT
-411 DWMDAIFR
+411 DWVDAIFR

-468 KIVSNVT
+468 KLASNIT

-500 RILPSIPIQDENGEY
+500 RILPSIPIYDDNGEY

-590 KNTMQTVSSAYEQLY
+590 KNTMQTVTSAYEQLY
-605 LWDNTLNYDKS
+605 LWDNTLNYDKA

-623 AMVGTSYQEYKKE
+623 AMIGTSYQEYKKE
-636 SVSASGSGR
+636 SVSAAGSGR

-662 GGNSLRWALMSY
+662 GGNSYRWALMSY

-683 DRYLVTATFRADG
+683 DRYLLTATFRADG

-718 GNESFMQ
+718 GNEAFMQ
-725 SVKPISQLKLRAGY
+725 SVKPISLLKLRAGY

-784 NPSVKWEAVEQ
+784 NPSVKWESVEQ
-795 YNVGVDIGFLKNRIV
+795 YNVGLDIGFLQNRIV
-810 ANLDFYVKN
+810 TNLDFYVKN

-848 KVLNRGFEFTI
+848 KVLNRGFEFTV
-859 NTKNFVGEFKWETN
+859 NTKNFVGEFKWETSL
-873 FNMSFNHNEVVSIGG
+873 NMSFNHNEVVSIGG

-904 NSFYGYKLGG
+904 NSFYGYELGG
-914 VYQTLD
+914 IYQTLD

-926 VMENRAADKASHNPY
+926 VMENRAPDKASHNPY

-1017 NQLASTLER
+1017 NQLATTLER
-1026 WTGEGTSSSMP
+1026 WTGEGSSYSMP

-1055 ENGSYAKL
+1055 EDGAYAKL

-1072 PENWTNRAKVKALR
+1072 PEKWIRKAKMKALR
-1086 LYVSFDN
+1086 LYVSLDN

-1098 NYSGLDPEV
+1098 NYSGLDPEA

>member
-1 MKRARKGHLMTAS
+1 MNMKTEN
-14 LIRRLCL
+14 LCR
-21 SLLLL
+21 SRMKHLLLIGTATFL
-26 FGGWVSLPVYAQK
+26 ISPITLYAGVTVDLNTNTEIGVINAAQQQQTVKGTVKGPDGLPVIGANIYQK
-39 AITLDLINQ
+39 
-48 PFSTFI
+48 
-54 KQVEQQTDYKF
+54 
-65 FFEEQSVDV
+65 
-74 NRLVNVKV
+74 
-82 QNQDV
+82 
-87 RVVLNKVLSGTNI
+87 GTNNATI
-100 TYTIANKKILL
+100 TDLYGNFTLNIAGQHPVLVISYIGYITTELNM
-111 KKQENSKLQRG
+111 SG
-122 KALPKEIVGSVVGE
+122 KAFIEVLLQE
-136 DGTQL
+136 D
-141 IGVSIQVKGKA
+141 A
-152 AGTIT
+152 E
-157 NGDGNYRLVLPDN
+157 VLD
-170 SDAIV
+170 
-175 VTYVGYIPQEIS
+175 E
-187 LKNNNWQR
+187 
-195 IVLKED
+195 
-201 INMLDDVVV
+201 VVV
-210 VGYGTVKKRDLT
+210 VGYGTMRKKDVT
-222 GAISTIKADEMGL
+222 GAVSSVRTEDITKNATSNVMQAIAGKMSGVQVVQNSGTPGGDVSILIRGVGTINDA
-235 AGISSIGHAL
+235 SP
-245 EGKAAGL
+245 L
-252 YVRQNS
+252 YVIDGVPVS
-258 AQPGGGLDILVRG
+258 GGMW
-271 AGSIN
+271 
-276 ANNDPLY
+276 Y
-283 IVDGFPIAKLDQI
+283 
-296 ASSDRKMDPGTQGVL
+296 
-311 NFLNP
+311 LNP

-355 EINFDYSY
+355 EMNFDYTY

-436 ISHATSLGYY
+436 INHATSLGYY

-468 KIVSNVT
+468 KIISNVT
-475 VRANVNLSAENRRT
+475 VRANINLSAENRRT

-495 IQNAM
+495 IQNTM
-500 RILPSIPIQDENGEY
+500 RILRSIPIKDENGEY

-574 YNNSYI
+574 YSNSYI

-590 KNTMQTVSSAYEQLY
+590 KNTMQTISSAYEQLY
-605 LWDNTLNYDKS
+605 LWDNILSYNKS
-616 FGKHRIN
+616 FGKHQIN
-623 AMVGTSYQEYKKE
+623 AMAGTSYQEYKKE
-636 SVSASGSGR
+636 SVLASGSGR
-645 ASELTTELDN
+645 SSELTSELDN

-662 GGNSLRWALMSY
+662 GGNSFRWALMSY
-674 MARLHYSYD
+674 MARLHYSYE
-683 DRYLVTATFRADG
+683 DRYLVTASFRADG
-696 SSKFGKDNRFGYFPS
+696 SSRFGKDNRFGYFPS

-725 SVKPISQLKLRAGY
+725 SVKPISQLKFRTGY

-746 IGAYAFADKLSVN
+746 IGAYTFADKLSVN

-819 TRDMLTKKPV
+819 TRDMLTKKPI

-835 SLEQADWPPVNIG
+835 SLEQVDWPPVNIG

-859 NTKNFVGEFKWETN
+859 NTKNFIGDFKWETN
-873 FNMSFNHNEVVSIGG
+873 LNMSFNHNEVVSIGG

-899 EGQPI
+899 EGQSI

-914 VYQTLD
+914 IYQTLD
-920 EVFTGP
+920 GVFTGP
-926 VMENRAADKASHNPY
+926 VMENCAGDKASHNPY

-947 DMWFV
+947 DMWFI

-1055 ENGSYAKL
+1055 ENGSYAKF
-1063 KNLTFGYTL
+1063 KNLTFGYTF
-1072 PENWTNRAKVKALR
+1072 PDKWANRVNIKALR
-1086 LYVSFDN
+1086 IYASLDN

-1113 YGVYPSARTY
+1113 YGIYPSARTY

>member
-1 MKRARKGHLMTAS
+1 MNMKTEYLCKSRMKHILLIGTAMFLISPITLYAGVTVDLNTNTETGIMNGAQQQQTVKG
-14 LIRRLCL
+14 IVK
-21 SLLLL
+21 
-26 FGGWVSLPVYAQK
+26 GPDGLPVIAANISQK
-39 AITLDLINQ
+39 GTNNATITDLYGNFTLNITGQ
-48 PFSTFI
+48 HPVLVISYIGYVTT
-54 KQVEQQTDYKF
+54 E
-65 FFEEQSVDV
+65 
-74 NRLVNVKV
+74 VNVSG
-82 QNQDV
+82 
-87 RVVLNKVLSGTNI
+87 RAFIEVVL
-100 TYTIANKKILL
+100 
-111 KKQENSKLQRG
+111 QEDVE
-122 KALPKEIVGSVVGE
+122 ALDE
-136 DGTQL
+136 
-141 IGVSIQVKGKA
+141 
-152 AGTIT
+152 
-157 NGDGNYRLVLPDN
+157 
-170 SDAIV
+170 
-175 VTYVGYIPQEIS
+175 
-187 LKNNNWQR
+187 
-195 IVLKED
+195 
-201 INMLDDVVV
+201 VVV
-210 VGYGTVKKRDLT
+210 VGYGTMRKKDVT
-222 GAISTIKADEMGL
+222 GAVSSVRTEDITKNATSNVMQAIAGKMSGVQVVQNSGTPGGDVSILIRGVGTINDA
-235 AGISSIGHAL
+235 SP
-245 EGKAAGL
+245 L
-252 YVRQNS
+252 YVIDGVPVS
-258 AQPGGGLDILVRG
+258 GGMW
-271 AGSIN
+271 
-276 ANNDPLY
+276 Y
-283 IVDGFPIAKLDQI
+283 
-296 ASSDRKMDPGTQGVL
+296 
-311 NFLNP
+311 LNP

-489 QPVSTV
+489 QPVGTV

-725 SVKPISQLKLRAGY
+725 SVKPISQLKLRVGY

-810 ANLDFYVKN
+810 ENLDFYVNN

-873 FNMSFNHNEVVSIGG
+873 LNMSFNHNEVVSIGG

>member
-1 MKRARKGHLMTAS
+1 MNMKTEYQCKSRMKHTLLIGTAMFLISPITLFAGVTAHSDAGSETGISNVTQQQQTVKG
-14 LIRRLCL
+14 IIK
-21 SLLLL
+21 
-26 FGGWVSLPVYAQK
+26 GPDGLPVIAANISQK
-39 AITLDLINQ
+39 GTNNATITDLNGNFTLNVTGRQ
-48 PFSTFI
+48 PVLVISYIGYVTT
-54 KQVEQQTDYKF
+54 E
-65 FFEEQSVDV
+65 
-74 NRLVNVKV
+74 VNVSGRAFV
-82 QNQDV
+82 E
-87 RVVLNKVLSGTNI
+87 VVL
-100 TYTIANKKILL
+100 
-111 KKQENSKLQRG
+111 QEDVA
-122 KALPKEIVGSVVGE
+122 ALDE
-136 DGTQL
+136 
-141 IGVSIQVKGKA
+141 
-152 AGTIT
+152 
-157 NGDGNYRLVLPDN
+157 
-170 SDAIV
+170 
-175 VTYVGYIPQEIS
+175 
-187 LKNNNWQR
+187 
-195 IVLKED
+195 
-201 INMLDDVVV
+201 VVV
-210 VGYGTVKKRDLT
+210 VGYGTMRKKDVT
-222 GAISTIKADEMGL
+222 GAVSSVRSGEITKNATSNVMQAIAGKMSGVQVVQNSGTPGGDVSILIRGVGTINDA
-235 AGISSIGHAL
+235 SP
-245 EGKAAGL
+245 L
-252 YVRQNS
+252 YVIDGVPVS
-258 AQPGGGLDILVRG
+258 GGMW
-271 AGSIN
+271 
-276 ANNDPLY
+276 Y
-283 IVDGFPIAKLDQI
+283 
-296 ASSDRKMDPGTQGVL
+296 
-311 NFLNP
+311 LNP

-363 GIQHT
+363 GIQHS
-368 AKTYDMLNASQ
+368 AKTYKMLDASQ

-395 SLNPAFS
+395 SLNPAFA
-402 DPESLGTGT
+402 DPESLGAGT

-468 KIVSNVT
+468 KLASNIT

-500 RILPSIPIQDENGEY
+500 RILPSIPIYDDNGEY

-590 KNTMQTVSSAYEQLY
+590 KNTMQTVTSAYEQLY
-605 LWDNTLNYDKS
+605 LWDNTLNYDKA

-623 AMVGTSYQEYKKE
+623 AMIGTSYQEYKKE
-636 SVSASGSGR
+636 SVSAAGSGR

-662 GGNSLRWALMSY
+662 GGNSYRWALMSY

-683 DRYLVTATFRADG
+683 DRYLLTATFRADG

-718 GNESFMQ
+718 GNEAFMQ
-725 SVKPISQLKLRAGY
+725 SVKPVSLLKLRAGY

-746 IGAYAFADKLSVN
+746 IGAYAFADILSVN

-784 NPSVKWEAVEQ
+784 NPSVKWESVEQ
-795 YNVGVDIGFLKNRIV
+795 YNVGLDIGFLQNRIV

-848 KVLNRGFEFTI
+848 KVLNRGFEFTV
-859 NTKNFVGEFKWETN
+859 NTKNFVGEFKWETSL
-873 FNMSFNHNEVVSIGG
+873 NMSFNHNEVVSIGG

-904 NSFYGYKLGG
+904 NSFYGYELGG
-914 VYQTLD
+914 IYQTLD

-926 VMENRAADKASHNPY
+926 VMENRAPDKASHNPY

-1017 NQLASTLER
+1017 NQLATTLER
-1026 WTGEGTSSSMP
+1026 WTGEGSSYSMP

-1055 ENGSYAKL
+1055 EDGAYAKL

-1072 PENWTNRAKVKALR
+1072 PEKWIRKAKMKALR
-1086 LYVSFDN
+1086 LYVSLDN

-1098 NYSGLDPEV
+1098 NYSGLDPEA

>member
-1 MKRARKGHLMTAS
+1 MNMKTEYLCKSRIKHILLIGTAMFLISPITLYAGVTVDLNTNTETGIMNMAQQQQTVKG
-14 LIRRLCL
+14 IVK
-21 SLLLL
+21 
-26 FGGWVSLPVYAQK
+26 GPDGLPVIAANISQK
-39 AITLDLINQ
+39 GTNNATITDLYGNFTLNITGQ
-48 PFSTFI
+48 HPVLVISYIGYVTT
-54 KQVEQQTDYKF
+54 E
-65 FFEEQSVDV
+65 
-74 NRLVNVKV
+74 VNVSG
-82 QNQDV
+82 
-87 RVVLNKVLSGTNI
+87 RAFIEVVL
-100 TYTIANKKILL
+100 
-111 KKQENSKLQRG
+111 QEDVE
-122 KALPKEIVGSVVGE
+122 ALDE
-136 DGTQL
+136 
-141 IGVSIQVKGKA
+141 
-152 AGTIT
+152 
-157 NGDGNYRLVLPDN
+157 
-170 SDAIV
+170 
-175 VTYVGYIPQEIS
+175 
-187 LKNNNWQR
+187 
-195 IVLKED
+195 
-201 INMLDDVVV
+201 VVV
-210 VGYGTVKKRDLT
+210 VGYGTMRKKDVT
-222 GAISTIKADEMGL
+222 GAVSSVRTEDITKNATSNVMQAIAGKMSGVQVVQNSGTPGGDVSILIRGVGTINDA
-235 AGISSIGHAL
+235 SP
-245 EGKAAGL
+245 L
-252 YVRQNS
+252 YVIDGVPVS
-258 AQPGGGLDILVRG
+258 GGMW
-271 AGSIN
+271 
-276 ANNDPLY
+276 Y
-283 IVDGFPIAKLDQI
+283 
-296 ASSDRKMDPGTQGVL
+296 
-311 NFLNP
+311 LNP

-623 AMVGTSYQEYKKE
+623 VMAGTSYQEYKKE

-873 FNMSFNHNEVVSIGG
+873 LNMSFNHNEVVSIGG

-914 VYQTLD
+914 IYQTLD

>member
-1 MKRARKGHLMTAS
+1 MNMKTEYQCKSRMKHTLLIGTAMFLISPITLFAGVTAHSDAGSETGISNVTQQQQTVKG
-14 LIRRLCL
+14 IIK
-21 SLLLL
+21 
-26 FGGWVSLPVYAQK
+26 GPDGLPVIAANISQK
-39 AITLDLINQ
+39 GTNNATITDLNGNFTLNVTGRQ
-48 PFSTFI
+48 PVLVISYIGYVTT
-54 KQVEQQTDYKF
+54 E
-65 FFEEQSVDV
+65 
-74 NRLVNVKV
+74 VNVSGRAFV
-82 QNQDV
+82 E
-87 RVVLNKVLSGTNI
+87 VVL
-100 TYTIANKKILL
+100 
-111 KKQENSKLQRG
+111 QEDVA
-122 KALPKEIVGSVVGE
+122 ALDE
-136 DGTQL
+136 
-141 IGVSIQVKGKA
+141 
-152 AGTIT
+152 
-157 NGDGNYRLVLPDN
+157 
-170 SDAIV
+170 
-175 VTYVGYIPQEIS
+175 
-187 LKNNNWQR
+187 
-195 IVLKED
+195 
-201 INMLDDVVV
+201 VVV
-210 VGYGTVKKRDLT
+210 VGYGTMRKKDVT
-222 GAISTIKADEMGL
+222 GAVSSVRSGEITKNATSNVMQAIAGKMSGVQVVQNSGTPGGDVSILIRGVGTINDA
-235 AGISSIGHAL
+235 SP
-245 EGKAAGL
+245 L
-252 YVRQNS
+252 YVIDGVPVS
-258 AQPGGGLDILVRG
+258 GGMW
-271 AGSIN
+271 
-276 ANNDPLY
+276 Y
-283 IVDGFPIAKLDQI
+283 
-296 ASSDRKMDPGTQGVL
+296 
-311 NFLNP
+311 LNP

-363 GIQHT
+363 GIQHS
-368 AKTYDMLNASQ
+368 AKTYKMLDASQ

-395 SLNPAFS
+395 SLNPAFA
-402 DPESLGTGT
+402 DPESLGAGT

-468 KIVSNVT
+468 KLASNIT

-500 RILPSIPIQDENGEY
+500 RILPSIPIYDDNGEY

-590 KNTMQTVSSAYEQLY
+590 KNTMQTVTSAYEQLY
-605 LWDNTLNYDKS
+605 LWDNTLNYDKA

-623 AMVGTSYQEYKKE
+623 AMIGTSYQEYKKE
-636 SVSASGSGR
+636 SVSAAGSGR

-662 GGNSLRWALMSY
+662 GGNSYRWALMSY

-683 DRYLVTATFRADG
+683 DRYLLTATFRADG

-718 GNESFMQ
+718 GNEAFMQ
-725 SVKPISQLKLRAGY
+725 SVKPVSLLKLRAGY

-784 NPSVKWEAVEQ
+784 NPSVKWESVEQ
-795 YNVGVDIGFLKNRIV
+795 YNVGLDIGFLQNRIV

-848 KVLNRGFEFTI
+848 KVLNRGFEFTV
-859 NTKNFVGEFKWETN
+859 NTKNFVGEFKWETSL
-873 FNMSFNHNEVVSIGG
+873 NMSFNHNEVVSIGG

-904 NSFYGYKLGG
+904 NSFYGYELGG
-914 VYQTLD
+914 IYQTLD

-926 VMENRAADKASHNPY
+926 VMENRAPDKASHNPY

-981 TFSYKNFDLSIF
+981 IIS
-993 FQGALGNQVWNG
+993 Q
-1005 VRASHESMNSTY
+1005 RY
-1017 NQLASTLER
+1017 NIKTL
-1026 WTGEGTSSSMP
+1026 
-1037 RAIYADPNNNSRA
+1037 
-1050 STRWL
+1050 
-1055 ENGSYAKL
+1055 
-1063 KNLTFGYTL
+1063 
-1072 PENWTNRAKVKALR
+1072 
-1086 LYVSFDN
+1086 
-1093 LCTIT
+1093 
-1098 NYSGLDPEV
+1098 
-1107 GLSGLD
+1107 
-1113 YGVYPSARTY
+1113 
-1123 MFGVSVKF
+1123 

>member
-1 MKRARKGHLMTAS
+1 MNMKTEYLCKSRMKHILLIGTAMFLISPITLYAGVTVDLNTNTETGIMNVAQQQQTVKG
-14 LIRRLCL
+14 IVK
-21 SLLLL
+21 
-26 FGGWVSLPVYAQK
+26 GPDGLPVIAANISQK
-39 AITLDLINQ
+39 GTNNATITDLYGNFTLNITGQ
-48 PFSTFI
+48 HPVLVISYIGYVTT
-54 KQVEQQTDYKF
+54 E
-65 FFEEQSVDV
+65 
-74 NRLVNVKV
+74 VNVSG
-82 QNQDV
+82 
-87 RVVLNKVLSGTNI
+87 RAFIEVVL
-100 TYTIANKKILL
+100 
-111 KKQENSKLQRG
+111 QEDVE
-122 KALPKEIVGSVVGE
+122 ALDE
-136 DGTQL
+136 
-141 IGVSIQVKGKA
+141 
-152 AGTIT
+152 
-157 NGDGNYRLVLPDN
+157 
-170 SDAIV
+170 
-175 VTYVGYIPQEIS
+175 
-187 LKNNNWQR
+187 
-195 IVLKED
+195 
-201 INMLDDVVV
+201 VVV
-210 VGYGTVKKRDLT
+210 VGYGTMRKKDVT
-222 GAISTIKADEMGL
+222 GAVSSVRTEDITKNATSNVMQAIAGKMSGVQVVQNSGTPGGDVSILIRGVGTINDA
-235 AGISSIGHAL
+235 SP
-245 EGKAAGL
+245 L
-252 YVRQNS
+252 YVIDGVPVS
-258 AQPGGGLDILVRG
+258 GGMW
-271 AGSIN
+271 
-276 ANNDPLY
+276 Y
-283 IVDGFPIAKLDQI
+283 
-296 ASSDRKMDPGTQGVL
+296 
-311 NFLNP
+311 LNP

-489 QPVSTV
+489 QPVGTV

-746 IGAYAFADKLSVN
+746 IGAYTFADKLSVN

-873 FNMSFNHNEVVSIGG
+873 LNMSFNHNEVVSIGG

-914 VYQTLD
+914 IYQTLD

>member
-1 MKRARKGHLMTAS
+1 MNMKTEYLCKSRMKHILLIGTAMFLISPITLYAGVTVDLNTNTETGIMNVAQQQQTVKG
-14 LIRRLCL
+14 IVK
-21 SLLLL
+21 
-26 FGGWVSLPVYAQK
+26 GPDGLPVIAANISQK
-39 AITLDLINQ
+39 GTNNATITDLYGNFTLNITGQ
-48 PFSTFI
+48 HPVLVISYIGYVTT
-54 KQVEQQTDYKF
+54 E
-65 FFEEQSVDV
+65 
-74 NRLVNVKV
+74 VNVSG
-82 QNQDV
+82 
-87 RVVLNKVLSGTNI
+87 RAFIEVVL
-100 TYTIANKKILL
+100 
-111 KKQENSKLQRG
+111 QEDVE
-122 KALPKEIVGSVVGE
+122 ALDE
-136 DGTQL
+136 
-141 IGVSIQVKGKA
+141 
-152 AGTIT
+152 
-157 NGDGNYRLVLPDN
+157 
-170 SDAIV
+170 
-175 VTYVGYIPQEIS
+175 
-187 LKNNNWQR
+187 
-195 IVLKED
+195 
-201 INMLDDVVV
+201 VVV
-210 VGYGTVKKRDLT
+210 VGYGTMRKKDVT
-222 GAISTIKADEMGL
+222 GAVSSVRTEDITKNATSNVMQAIAGKMSGVQVVQNSGTPGGDVSILIRGVGTINDA
-235 AGISSIGHAL
+235 SP
-245 EGKAAGL
+245 L
-252 YVRQNS
+252 YVIDGVPVS
-258 AQPGGGLDILVRG
+258 GGMW
-271 AGSIN
+271 
-276 ANNDPLY
+276 Y
-283 IVDGFPIAKLDQI
+283 
-296 ASSDRKMDPGTQGVL
+296 
-311 NFLNP
+311 LNP

-489 QPVSTV
+489 QPVGTV

-725 SVKPISQLKLRAGY
+725 SVKPISQLKLRVGY

-873 FNMSFNHNEVVSIGG
+873 LNMSFNHNEVVSIGG

-952 DVDGNGEINDLDR
+952 DVDGNGETNDLDR

>member
-1 MKRARKGHLMTAS
+1 MNMKTEYQCKSRMKHTLLIGTAMFLISPITLFAGVTAHSDAGSETGISNVTQQQQTVKG
-14 LIRRLCL
+14 IIK
-21 SLLLL
+21 
-26 FGGWVSLPVYAQK
+26 GPDGLPVIAANISQK
-39 AITLDLINQ
+39 GTNNATITDLNGNFTLNVTGRQ
-48 PFSTFI
+48 PVLVISYIGYVTT
-54 KQVEQQTDYKF
+54 E
-65 FFEEQSVDV
+65 
-74 NRLVNVKV
+74 VNVSGRAFV
-82 QNQDV
+82 E
-87 RVVLNKVLSGTNI
+87 VVL
-100 TYTIANKKILL
+100 
-111 KKQENSKLQRG
+111 QEDVA
-122 KALPKEIVGSVVGE
+122 ALDE
-136 DGTQL
+136 
-141 IGVSIQVKGKA
+141 
-152 AGTIT
+152 
-157 NGDGNYRLVLPDN
+157 
-170 SDAIV
+170 
-175 VTYVGYIPQEIS
+175 
-187 LKNNNWQR
+187 
-195 IVLKED
+195 
-201 INMLDDVVV
+201 VVV
-210 VGYGTVKKRDLT
+210 VGYGTMRKKDVT
-222 GAISTIKADEMGL
+222 GAVSSVRSGEITKNATSNVMQAIAGKMSGVQVVQNSGTPGGDVSILIRGVGTINDA
-235 AGISSIGHAL
+235 SP
-245 EGKAAGL
+245 L
-252 YVRQNS
+252 YVIDGVPVS
-258 AQPGGGLDILVRG
+258 GGMW
-271 AGSIN
+271 
-276 ANNDPLY
+276 Y
-283 IVDGFPIAKLDQI
+283 
-296 ASSDRKMDPGTQGVL
+296 
-311 NFLNP
+311 LNP

-363 GIQHT
+363 GIQHS
-368 AKTYDMLNASQ
+368 AKTYKMLDASQ

-395 SLNPAFS
+395 SLNPAFA
-402 DPESLGTGT
+402 DPESLGAGT

-468 KIVSNVT
+468 KLASNIT

-500 RILPSIPIQDENGEY
+500 RILPSIPIYDDNGEY

-590 KNTMQTVSSAYEQLY
+590 KNTMQTVTSAYEQLY
-605 LWDNTLNYDKS
+605 LWDNTLNYDKA

-623 AMVGTSYQEYKKE
+623 AMIGTSYQEYKKE
-636 SVSASGSGR
+636 SVSAAGSGR

-662 GGNSLRWALMSY
+662 GGNSYRWALMSY

-683 DRYLVTATFRADG
+683 DRYLLTATFRADG

-718 GNESFMQ
+718 GNEAFMQ
-725 SVKPISQLKLRAGY
+725 SVKPVSLLKLRAGY

-784 NPSVKWEAVEQ
+784 NPSVKWESVEQ
-795 YNVGVDIGFLKNRIV
+795 YNVGLDIGFLQNRIV

-848 KVLNRGFEFTI
+848 KVLNRGFEFTV
-859 NTKNFVGEFKWETN
+859 NTKNFVGEFKWETSL
-873 FNMSFNHNEVVSIGG
+873 NMSFNHNEVVSIGG

-904 NSFYGYKLGG
+904 NSFYGYELGG
-914 VYQTLD
+914 IYQTLD

-926 VMENRAADKASHNPY
+926 VMENRAPDKTSHNPY

-1017 NQLASTLER
+1017 NQLATTLER
-1026 WTGEGTSSSMP
+1026 WTGEGSSYSMP

-1055 ENGSYAKL
+1055 EDGAYAKL

-1072 PENWTNRAKVKALR
+1072 PEKWIRKAKMKALR
-1086 LYVSFDN
+1086 LYVSLDN

-1098 NYSGLDPEV
+1098 NYSGLDPEA

>member
-1 MKRARKGHLMTAS
+1 MNMKTEYQCKSRMKHTLLIGTAMFLISPITLFAGVTAHSDAGSETGISNVTQQQQTVKG
-14 LIRRLCL
+14 IIK
-21 SLLLL
+21 
-26 FGGWVSLPVYAQK
+26 GPDGLPVIAANISQK
-39 AITLDLINQ
+39 GTNNATITDLNGNFTLNVTGRQ
-48 PFSTFI
+48 PVLVISYIGYVTT
-54 KQVEQQTDYKF
+54 E
-65 FFEEQSVDV
+65 
-74 NRLVNVKV
+74 VNVSGRAFV
-82 QNQDV
+82 E
-87 RVVLNKVLSGTNI
+87 VVL
-100 TYTIANKKILL
+100 
-111 KKQENSKLQRG
+111 QEDVA
-122 KALPKEIVGSVVGE
+122 ALDE
-136 DGTQL
+136 
-141 IGVSIQVKGKA
+141 
-152 AGTIT
+152 
-157 NGDGNYRLVLPDN
+157 
-170 SDAIV
+170 
-175 VTYVGYIPQEIS
+175 
-187 LKNNNWQR
+187 
-195 IVLKED
+195 
-201 INMLDDVVV
+201 VVV
-210 VGYGTVKKRDLT
+210 VGYGTMRKKDVT
-222 GAISTIKADEMGL
+222 GAVSSVRSGEITKNATSNVMQAIAGKMSGVQVVQNSGTPGGDVSILIRGVGTINDA
-235 AGISSIGHAL
+235 SP
-245 EGKAAGL
+245 L
-252 YVRQNS
+252 YVIDGVPVS
-258 AQPGGGLDILVRG
+258 GGMW
-271 AGSIN
+271 
-276 ANNDPLY
+276 Y
-283 IVDGFPIAKLDQI
+283 
-296 ASSDRKMDPGTQGVL
+296 
-311 NFLNP
+311 LNP

-342 VMVTTKQA
+342 VMVTTKHA

-363 GIQHT
+363 GIQHS
-368 AKTYDMLNASQ
+368 AKTYKMLDASQ

-395 SLNPAFS
+395 SLNPAFA
-402 DPESLGTGT
+402 DPESLGAGT

-468 KIVSNVT
+468 KLASNIT

-500 RILPSIPIQDENGEY
+500 RILPSIPIYDDNGEY

-590 KNTMQTVSSAYEQLY
+590 KNTMQTVTSAYEQLY
-605 LWDNTLNYDKS
+605 LWDNTLNYDKA

-623 AMVGTSYQEYKKE
+623 AMIGTSYQEYKKE
-636 SVSASGSGR
+636 SVSAAGSGR

-662 GGNSLRWALMSY
+662 GGNSYRWALMSY

-683 DRYLVTATFRADG
+683 DRYLLTATFRADG

-718 GNESFMQ
+718 GNEAFMQ
-725 SVKPISQLKLRAGY
+725 SVKPVSLLKLRAGY

-784 NPSVKWEAVEQ
+784 NPSVKWESVEQ
-795 YNVGVDIGFLKNRIV
+795 YNVGLDIGFLQNRIV

-848 KVLNRGFEFTI
+848 KVLNRGFEFTV
-859 NTKNFVGEFKWETN
+859 NTKNFVGEFKWETSL
-873 FNMSFNHNEVVSIGG
+873 NMSFNHNEVVSIGG

-904 NSFYGYKLGG
+904 NSFYGYELGG
-914 VYQTLD
+914 IYQTLD

-926 VMENRAADKASHNPY
+926 VMENRAPDKASHNPY

-1017 NQLASTLER
+1017 NQLATTLER
-1026 WTGEGTSSSMP
+1026 WTGEGSSYSMP

-1055 ENGSYAKL
+1055 EDGAYAKL

-1072 PENWTNRAKVKALR
+1072 PEKWIRKAKMKALR
-1086 LYVSFDN
+1086 LYVSLDN

-1098 NYSGLDPEV
+1098 NYSGLDPEA

>member
-1 MKRARKGHLMTAS
+1 MNMKTEYQCKSRMKHTLLIGTAMFLISPITLFAGVTAHSDAGSETGISNVTQQQQTVKG
-14 LIRRLCL
+14 IIK
-21 SLLLL
+21 
-26 FGGWVSLPVYAQK
+26 GPDGLPVIAANISQK
-39 AITLDLINQ
+39 GTNNATITDLNGNFTLNVTGRQ
-48 PFSTFI
+48 PVLVISYIGYVTT
-54 KQVEQQTDYKF
+54 E
-65 FFEEQSVDV
+65 
-74 NRLVNVKV
+74 VNVSGRAFV
-82 QNQDV
+82 E
-87 RVVLNKVLSGTNI
+87 VVL
-100 TYTIANKKILL
+100 
-111 KKQENSKLQRG
+111 QEDVA
-122 KALPKEIVGSVVGE
+122 ALDE
-136 DGTQL
+136 
-141 IGVSIQVKGKA
+141 
-152 AGTIT
+152 
-157 NGDGNYRLVLPDN
+157 
-170 SDAIV
+170 
-175 VTYVGYIPQEIS
+175 
-187 LKNNNWQR
+187 
-195 IVLKED
+195 
-201 INMLDDVVV
+201 VVV
-210 VGYGTVKKRDLT
+210 VGYGTMRKKDVT
-222 GAISTIKADEMGL
+222 GAVSSVRSGEITKNATSNVMQAIAGKMSGVQVVQNSGTPGGDVSILIRGVGTINDA
-235 AGISSIGHAL
+235 SP
-245 EGKAAGL
+245 L
-252 YVRQNS
+252 YVIDGVPVS
-258 AQPGGGLDILVRG
+258 GGMW
-271 AGSIN
+271 
-276 ANNDPLY
+276 Y
-283 IVDGFPIAKLDQI
+283 
-296 ASSDRKMDPGTQGVL
+296 
-311 NFLNP
+311 LNP

-363 GIQHT
+363 GIQHS
-368 AKTYDMLNASQ
+368 AKTYKMLDASQ

-395 SLNPAFS
+395 SLNPAFA
-402 DPESLGTGT
+402 DPESLGAGT
-411 DWMDAIFR
+411 DWVDAIFR

-468 KIVSNVT
+468 KLASNIT

-500 RILPSIPIQDENGEY
+500 RILPSIPIYDDNGEY

-585 GMNES
+585 GMSES
-590 KNTMQTVSSAYEQLY
+590 KNTVQTVTSAYEQLY
-605 LWDNTLNYDKS
+605 LWDNTLNYDKA

-623 AMVGTSYQEYKKE
+623 AMIGTSYQEYKKE
-636 SVSASGSGR
+636 SVSAAGSGR

-662 GGNSLRWALMSY
+662 GGNSYRWALMSY

-683 DRYLVTATFRADG
+683 DRYLLTATFRADG

-718 GNESFMQ
+718 GNEAFMQ
-725 SVKPISQLKLRAGY
+725 SVKPVSLLKLRAGY

-784 NPSVKWEAVEQ
+784 NPSVKWESVEQ
-795 YNVGVDIGFLKNRIV
+795 YNVGLDIGFLQNRIV

-848 KVLNRGFEFTI
+848 KVLNRGFEFTV
-859 NTKNFVGEFKWETN
+859 NTKNFVGEFKWETSL
-873 FNMSFNHNEVVSIGG
+873 NMSFNHNEVVSIGG

-904 NSFYGYKLGG
+904 NSFYGYELGG
-914 VYQTLD
+914 IYQTLD

-926 VMENRAADKASHNPY
+926 VMENRAPDKASHNPY

-1017 NQLASTLER
+1017 NQLATTLER
-1026 WTGEGTSSSMP
+1026 WTGEGSSYSMP

-1055 ENGSYAKL
+1055 EDGAYAKL

-1072 PENWTNRAKVKALR
+1072 PEKWIRKAKMKALR
-1086 LYVSFDN
+1086 LYVSLDN

-1098 NYSGLDPEV
+1098 NYSGLDPEA

>member
-1 MKRARKGHLMTAS
+1 MNMKTEYQCKSRMKHTLLIGTAMFLISPITLFAGVTAHSDAGSETGISNVTQQQQTVKG
-14 LIRRLCL
+14 IIK
-21 SLLLL
+21 
-26 FGGWVSLPVYAQK
+26 GPDGLPVIAANISQK
-39 AITLDLINQ
+39 GTNNATITDLNGNFTLNVTGRQ
-48 PFSTFI
+48 PVLVISYIGYVTT
-54 KQVEQQTDYKF
+54 E
-65 FFEEQSVDV
+65 
-74 NRLVNVKV
+74 VNVSGRAFV
-82 QNQDV
+82 E
-87 RVVLNKVLSGTNI
+87 VVL
-100 TYTIANKKILL
+100 
-111 KKQENSKLQRG
+111 QEDVA
-122 KALPKEIVGSVVGE
+122 ALDE
-136 DGTQL
+136 
-141 IGVSIQVKGKA
+141 
-152 AGTIT
+152 
-157 NGDGNYRLVLPDN
+157 
-170 SDAIV
+170 
-175 VTYVGYIPQEIS
+175 
-187 LKNNNWQR
+187 
-195 IVLKED
+195 
-201 INMLDDVVV
+201 VVV
-210 VGYGTVKKRDLT
+210 VGYGTMRKKDVT
-222 GAISTIKADEMGL
+222 GAVSSVRSGEITKNATSNVMQAIAGKMSGVQVVQNSGTPGGDVSILIRGVGTINDA
-235 AGISSIGHAL
+235 SP
-245 EGKAAGL
+245 L
-252 YVRQNS
+252 YVIDGVPVS
-258 AQPGGGLDILVRG
+258 GGMW
-271 AGSIN
+271 
-276 ANNDPLY
+276 Y
-283 IVDGFPIAKLDQI
+283 
-296 ASSDRKMDPGTQGVL
+296 
-311 NFLNP
+311 LNP

-363 GIQHT
+363 GIQHS
-368 AKTYDMLNASQ
+368 AKTYKMLDASQ

-395 SLNPAFS
+395 SLNPAFA
-402 DPESLGTGT
+402 DPESLGAGT

-468 KIVSNVT
+468 KLASNIT

-500 RILPSIPIQDENGEY
+500 RILPSIPIYDDNGEY

-590 KNTMQTVSSAYEQLY
+590 KNTMQTVTSAYEQLY
-605 LWDNTLNYDKS
+605 LWDNTLNYDKA

-623 AMVGTSYQEYKKE
+623 AMIGTSYQEYKKE
-636 SVSASGSGR
+636 SVSAAGSGR

-662 GGNSLRWALMSY
+662 GGNSYRWALMSY

-683 DRYLVTATFRADG
+683 DRYLLTATFRADG

-718 GNESFMQ
+718 GNEAFMQ
-725 SVKPISQLKLRAGY
+725 SVKPVSLLKLRAGY

-784 NPSVKWEAVEQ
+784 NPSVKWESVEQ
-795 YNVGVDIGFLKNRIV
+795 YDVGLDIGFLQNRIV

-848 KVLNRGFEFTI
+848 KVLNRGFEFTV
-859 NTKNFVGEFKWETN
+859 NTKNFVGEFKWETSL
-873 FNMSFNHNEVVSIGG
+873 NMSFNHNEVVSIGG

-904 NSFYGYKLGG
+904 NSFYGYELGG
-914 VYQTLD
+914 IYQTLD

-926 VMENRAADKASHNPY
+926 VMENRAPDKASHNPY

-1017 NQLASTLER
+1017 NQLATTLER
-1026 WTGEGTSSSMP
+1026 WTGEGSSYSMP

-1055 ENGSYAKL
+1055 EDGAYAKL

-1072 PENWTNRAKVKALR
+1072 PEKWIRKAKMKALR
-1086 LYVSFDN
+1086 LYVSLDN

-1098 NYSGLDPEV
+1098 NYSGLDPEA

>member
-1 MKRARKGHLMTAS
+1 MNMKTEYQCKSRMKHTLLIGTAMFLISPITLFAGVTAHSDAGSETGISNVTQQQQTVKG
-14 LIRRLCL
+14 IIK
-21 SLLLL
+21 
-26 FGGWVSLPVYAQK
+26 GPDGLPVIAANISQK
-39 AITLDLINQ
+39 GTNNATITDLNGNFTLNVTGRQ
-48 PFSTFI
+48 PVLVISYIGYVTT
-54 KQVEQQTDYKF
+54 E
-65 FFEEQSVDV
+65 
-74 NRLVNVKV
+74 VNVSGRAFV
-82 QNQDV
+82 E
-87 RVVLNKVLSGTNI
+87 VVL
-100 TYTIANKKILL
+100 
-111 KKQENSKLQRG
+111 QEDVA
-122 KALPKEIVGSVVGE
+122 ALDE
-136 DGTQL
+136 
-141 IGVSIQVKGKA
+141 
-152 AGTIT
+152 
-157 NGDGNYRLVLPDN
+157 
-170 SDAIV
+170 
-175 VTYVGYIPQEIS
+175 
-187 LKNNNWQR
+187 
-195 IVLKED
+195 
-201 INMLDDVVV
+201 VVV
-210 VGYGTVKKRDLT
+210 VGYGTMRKKDVT
-222 GAISTIKADEMGL
+222 GAVSSVRSGEITKNATSNVMQAIAGKMSGVQVVQNSGTPGGDVSILIRGVGTINDA
-235 AGISSIGHAL
+235 SP
-245 EGKAAGL
+245 L
-252 YVRQNS
+252 YVIDGVPVS
-258 AQPGGGLDILVRG
+258 GGMW
-271 AGSIN
+271 
-276 ANNDPLY
+276 Y
-283 IVDGFPIAKLDQI
+283 
-296 ASSDRKMDPGTQGVL
+296 
-311 NFLNP
+311 LNP

-363 GIQHT
+363 GIQHS
-368 AKTYDMLNASQ
+368 AKTYKMLDASQ

-395 SLNPAFS
+395 SLNPAFA
-402 DPESLGTGT
+402 DPESLGVGT

-468 KIVSNVT
+468 KLASNIT

-500 RILPSIPIQDENGEY
+500 RILPSIPIYDDNGEY

-590 KNTMQTVSSAYEQLY
+590 KNTMQTVTSAYEQLY
-605 LWDNTLNYDKS
+605 LWDNTLNYDKA

-623 AMVGTSYQEYKKE
+623 AMIGTSYQEYKKE
-636 SVSASGSGR
+636 SVSAAGSGR

-662 GGNSLRWALMSY
+662 GGNSYRWALMSY

-683 DRYLVTATFRADG
+683 DRYLLTATFRADG

-718 GNESFMQ
+718 GNEAFMQ
-725 SVKPISQLKLRAGY
+725 SVKPVSLLKLRAGY

-784 NPSVKWEAVEQ
+784 NPSVKWESVEQ
-795 YNVGVDIGFLKNRIV
+795 YNVGLDIGFLQNRIV

-848 KVLNRGFEFTI
+848 KVLNRGFEFTV
-859 NTKNFVGEFKWETN
+859 NTKNFVGEFKWETSL
-873 FNMSFNHNEVVSIGG
+873 NMSFNHNEVVSIGG

-904 NSFYGYKLGG
+904 NSFYGYELGG
-914 VYQTLD
+914 IYQTLD

-926 VMENRAADKASHNPY
+926 VMENRAPDKASHNPY

-1017 NQLASTLER
+1017 NQLATTLER
-1026 WTGEGTSSSMP
+1026 WTGEGSSYSMP

-1055 ENGSYAKL
+1055 EDGAYAKL

-1072 PENWTNRAKVKALR
+1072 PEKWIRKAKMKALR
-1086 LYVSFDN
+1086 LYVSLDN

-1098 NYSGLDPEV
+1098 NYSGLDPEA

>member
-1 MKRARKGHLMTAS
+1 MNMKTEYQCKSRMKHTLLIGTAMFLISPITLFAGVTAHSDAGSETGISNVTQQQQTVKG
-14 LIRRLCL
+14 IIK
-21 SLLLL
+21 
-26 FGGWVSLPVYAQK
+26 GPDGLPVIAANISQK
-39 AITLDLINQ
+39 GTNNATITDLNGNFTLNVTGRQ
-48 PFSTFI
+48 PVLVISYIGYVTT
-54 KQVEQQTDYKF
+54 E
-65 FFEEQSVDV
+65 
-74 NRLVNVKV
+74 VNVSGRAFV
-82 QNQDV
+82 E
-87 RVVLNKVLSGTNI
+87 VVL
-100 TYTIANKKILL
+100 
-111 KKQENSKLQRG
+111 QEDVA
-122 KALPKEIVGSVVGE
+122 ALDE
-136 DGTQL
+136 
-141 IGVSIQVKGKA
+141 
-152 AGTIT
+152 
-157 NGDGNYRLVLPDN
+157 
-170 SDAIV
+170 
-175 VTYVGYIPQEIS
+175 
-187 LKNNNWQR
+187 
-195 IVLKED
+195 
-201 INMLDDVVV
+201 VVV
-210 VGYGTVKKRDLT
+210 VGYGTMRKKDVT
-222 GAISTIKADEMGL
+222 GAVSSVRSGEITKNATSNVMQAIAGKMSGVQVVQNSGTPGGDVSILIRGVGTINDA
-235 AGISSIGHAL
+235 SP
-245 EGKAAGL
+245 L
-252 YVRQNS
+252 YVIDGVPVS
-258 AQPGGGLDILVRG
+258 GGMW
-271 AGSIN
+271 
-276 ANNDPLY
+276 Y
-283 IVDGFPIAKLDQI
+283 
-296 ASSDRKMDPGTQGVL
+296 
-311 NFLNP
+311 LNP

-363 GIQHT
+363 GIQHS
-368 AKTYDMLNASQ
+368 AKTYKMLDASQ

-395 SLNPAFS
+395 SLNPAFA
-402 DPESLGTGT
+402 DPESLGAGT

-446 TQDGIMKNS
+446 TLDGIMKNS

-468 KIVSNVT
+468 KLASNIT

-500 RILPSIPIQDENGEY
+500 RILPSIPIYDDNGEY

-590 KNTMQTVSSAYEQLY
+590 KNTMQTVTSAYEQLY
-605 LWDNTLNYDKS
+605 LWDNTLNYDKA

-623 AMVGTSYQEYKKE
+623 AMIGTSYQEYKKE
-636 SVSASGSGR
+636 SVSAAGSGR

-662 GGNSLRWALMSY
+662 GGNS
-674 MARLHYSYD
+674 YD
-683 DRYLVTATFRADG
+683 DRYLLTATFRADG

-718 GNESFMQ
+718 GNEAFMQ
-725 SVKPISQLKLRAGY
+725 SVKPVSLLKLRAGY

-784 NPSVKWEAVEQ
+784 NPSVKWESVEQ
-795 YNVGVDIGFLKNRIV
+795 YNVGLDIGFLQNRIV

-848 KVLNRGFEFTI
+848 KVLNRGFEFTV
-859 NTKNFVGEFKWETN
+859 NTKNFVGEFKWETSL
-873 FNMSFNHNEVVSIGG
+873 NMSFNHNEVVSIGG

-904 NSFYGYKLGG
+904 NSFYGYELGG
-914 VYQTLD
+914 IYQTLD

-926 VMENRAADKASHNPY
+926 VMENRAPDKASHNPY

-1017 NQLASTLER
+1017 NQLATTLER
-1026 WTGEGTSSSMP
+1026 WTGEGSSYSMP

-1055 ENGSYAKL
+1055 EDGAYAKL

-1072 PENWTNRAKVKALR
+1072 PEKWIRKAKMKALR
-1086 LYVSFDN
+1086 LYVSLDN

-1098 NYSGLDPEV
+1098 NYSGLDPEA